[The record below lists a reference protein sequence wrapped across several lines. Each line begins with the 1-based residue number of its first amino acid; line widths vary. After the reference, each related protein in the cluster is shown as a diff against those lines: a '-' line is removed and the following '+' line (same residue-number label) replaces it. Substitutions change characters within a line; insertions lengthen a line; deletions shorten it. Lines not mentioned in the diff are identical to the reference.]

1 MKVPF
6 DATGKC
12 GAKAKKTLFLL
23 LSYEYKIPT
32 TSNLAS
38 RPHSIKNKMSNLYQ
52 SLGPQGRALL
62 LQNGPGIPGGTPDT
76 NLSPQELDFL
86 VNELRNPKPD
96 TTTNKVLGYLYNY
109 IPYIRHEHNLRLVIA
124 SFLNCPVCFGGDSD
138 FEDNY
143 LIVEVFKLI
152 IDKKLK
158 ISMPVIS
165 IKEFYTLILKELQ
178 NFQRYNPIMNSWK
191 ILPIITGILLSN
203 GLRDQ
208 LYTEVNFIEYKWFFA
223 NLDKEIY
230 QLFNNALPYSLS
242 QSLDNNINYL
252 SLMSLALVFKNS
264 QRHYKNSSDTVV
276 HTKNISSV
284 FMIQKLTEMIFLD
297 RNVSMLVYRKFFQ
310 LNPHNENSESIILNE
325 IMSKPVV
332 KHLNKISFLL
342 EHYFSTLDFTQLNDQ
357 AISESLI
364 IMTNFNKQLN
374 HETNDHSVFNNFNNT
389 PESGTN
395 NNPLVQNFRFI
406 MKNLLFSQIII
417 FQGVLSRFLTANSR
431 LLTNKTFFWFSQ
443 RNYYGNRVDNNK
455 NIEYQYRDISLQI
468 MTNLYYINFI
478 LLSIGQGGFDNYNFV
493 YYLTIELAL
502 TTGIRFE
509 KLTLYLMSNYQE
521 VNMYPDVLNSNYIDT
536 SKILFVLG
544 VWENYFQQ
552 LNRLSHQRSQD
563 IFNKE
568 IYNIVINLVDAKK
581 YTNNDLL
588 EASHSVLLFY
598 FANNSKVNLNDVMR
612 YIELVLEQFP
622 QRISATQLSIAIETI
637 GKKILSNP
645 ITYNDREK
653 TVFINSAEK
662 FFIFLLNKY
671 SRIEPGVPIKVKSI
685 TLVASSEESNVSFTS
700 AQPVNEIEAH
710 ATLNTLEQEGK
721 LANDIIDENK
731 AKAPSK
737 KVIKKYLPDLVGK
750 ANSDNHPFE
759 FFDNRLTPET
769 AREATIVSLINLV
782 PYFPLSVFILWL
794 NQVWDL
800 IVRSDSKEQQFLF
813 NMLWKVISESLDINR
828 GDLAI
833 RWWYEEKQFT
843 DKHQKFAGKF

>member
-1 MKVPF
+1 
-6 DATGKC
+6 
-12 GAKAKKTLFLL
+12 
-23 LSYEYKIPT
+23 
-32 TSNLAS
+32 
-38 RPHSIKNKMSNLYQ
+38 MSNLYQ

-62 LQNGPGIPGGTPDT
+62 SQNGPGIPSTLLGTPNT

-86 VNELRNPKPD
+86 INELRNPKPD
-96 TTTNKVLGYLYNY
+96 TTINKVLGYLYNY

-124 SFLNCPVCFGGDSD
+124 SFLNCPVCFGGSGTSISSS
-138 FEDNY
+138 FEFEKNY
-143 LIVEVFKLI
+143 LIIEVVKLI

-165 IKEFYTLILKELQ
+165 IKQFYTIILKELQ
-178 NFQRYNPIMNSWK
+178 NFQHYNPIMNSWK

-203 GLRDQ
+203 ELRDQ
-208 LYTEVNFIEYKWFFA
+208 LYTEVNFVEYKWFFA

-264 QRHYKNSSDTVV
+264 ERHHKDSSDTVV
-276 HTKNISSV
+276 YTKNISNI

-297 RNVSMLVYRKFFQ
+297 RKVSMLVYQKFFQ
-310 LNPHNENSESIILNE
+310 LNPHNENIESVILND
-325 IMSKPVV
+325 IMNKPVV
-332 KHLNKISFLL
+332 KHLNKLSFLL
-342 EHYFSTLDFTQLNDQ
+342 EHYFSALDFTQLEDQ
-357 AISESLI
+357 VVGQSLI
-364 IMTNFNKQLN
+364 IITNFNKHLN
-374 HETNDHSVFNNFNNT
+374 HETKNYTLFNNFNNT
-389 PESGTN
+389 PDARTG
-395 NNPLVQNFRFI
+395 NNPLTQNFWFT

-417 FQGVLSRFLTANSR
+417 FQGILSRFLTANSR
-431 LLTNKTFFWFSQ
+431 LLTNKTFFWFSSKK
-443 RNYYGNRVDNNK
+443 YYGNRIDTTNNSN
-455 NIEYQYRDISLQI
+455 NIEYQYKDISLQI

-502 TTGIRFE
+502 TTGVRFE
-509 KLTLYLMSNYQE
+509 KLTLCLMNNYQE
-521 VNMYPDVLNSNYIDT
+521 INMYPDVLNSNYIDT

-552 LNRLSHQRSQD
+552 MNRLTQHRQQE

-581 YTNNDLL
+581 YANNDLL

-598 FANNSKVNLNDVMR
+598 FANNSKVNLDDVMR
-612 YIELVLEQFP
+612 YVELVLEQFP

-645 ITYNDREK
+645 ISYNNYNSRGN
-653 TVFINSAEK
+653 TIFINSAEK

-671 SRIEPGVPIKVKSI
+671 SRIEPGVPIKPKSI
-685 TLVASSEESNVSFTS
+685 TSVSSSGSGEANVSFTS

-721 LANDIIDENK
+721 LANDVIDENK

-737 KVIKKYLPDLVGK
+737 KIIKKYLPDLVGK
-750 ANSDNHPFE
+750 TKTNSDNHPFE
-759 FFDNRLTPET
+759 FFDTRLTPET

-782 PYFPLSVFILWL
+782 PYFPLSVFIPWL

-843 DKHQKFAGKF
+843 AKQQKFVGKF

>member
-1 MKVPF
+1 
-6 DATGKC
+6 
-12 GAKAKKTLFLL
+12 
-23 LSYEYKIPT
+23 
-32 TSNLAS
+32 
-38 RPHSIKNKMSNLYQ
+38 MSNLYQ

-62 LQNGPGIPGGTPDT
+62 SQNGPGIPSTLLGTPNT

-86 VNELRNPKPD
+86 INELRNPKPD
-96 TTTNKVLGYLYNY
+96 TTINKVLGYLYNY

-124 SFLNCPVCFGGDSD
+124 SFLNCPVCFGGSGTSINSS
-138 FEDNY
+138 FEFEKNY
-143 LIVEVFKLI
+143 LIIEVVKLI

-165 IKEFYTLILKELQ
+165 IKQFYTIILKELQ
-178 NFQRYNPIMNSWK
+178 NFQHYNPIMNSWK

-203 GLRDQ
+203 ELRDQ
-208 LYTEVNFIEYKWFFA
+208 LYTEVNFVEYKWFFG

-264 QRHYKNSSDTVV
+264 ERHHKDSSDTVV
-276 HTKNISSV
+276 HTKNISNI

-297 RNVSMLVYRKFFQ
+297 RKVSMLVYQKFFQ
-310 LNPHNENSESIILNE
+310 LNPHNENIESVILND
-325 IMSKPVV
+325 IMNKPVV
-332 KHLNKISFLL
+332 KHLNKLSFLL
-342 EHYFSTLDFTQLNDQ
+342 EHYFSALDFTQLEDQ
-357 AISESLI
+357 VVGQSLI
-364 IMTNFNKQLN
+364 IITNFNKHLN
-374 HETNDHSVFNNFNNT
+374 HETKNYTLFNNFNNT
-389 PESGTN
+389 PDARTG
-395 NNPLVQNFRFI
+395 NNPLTQNFWFT

-417 FQGVLSRFLTANSR
+417 FQGILSRFLTANSR
-431 LLTNKTFFWFSQ
+431 LLTNKTFFWFSPKK
-443 RNYYGNRVDNNK
+443 YSGNRIDTTNNNN
-455 NIEYQYRDISLQI
+455 NIEYQYKDISLQI

-502 TTGIRFE
+502 TTGVRFE
-509 KLTLYLMSNYQE
+509 KLTLCLMNNYQE
-521 VNMYPDVLNSNYIDT
+521 INMYPDVLNSNYIDT

-552 LNRLSHQRSQD
+552 MNRLTQHRQQE

-581 YTNNDLL
+581 YANNDLL

-598 FANNSKVNLNDVMR
+598 FANNSKVNLDDVMR
-612 YIELVLEQFP
+612 YVELVLEQFP

-645 ITYNDREK
+645 ISYNNYNSRGN
-653 TVFINSAEK
+653 TIFINSAEK

-671 SRIEPGVPIKVKSI
+671 SRIEPGVPIKPKSI
-685 TLVASSEESNVSFTS
+685 TSVLSSGSGEANVSFTS

-721 LANDIIDENK
+721 LANDVIDENK

-737 KVIKKYLPDLVGK
+737 KIIKKYLPDLVGK
-750 ANSDNHPFE
+750 TKTNSDNHPFE
-759 FFDNRLTPET
+759 FFDTRLTPET

-782 PYFPLSVFILWL
+782 PYFPLSVFIPWL

-843 DKHQKFAGKF
+843 AKQQKFVGKF

>member
-1 MKVPF
+1 
-6 DATGKC
+6 
-12 GAKAKKTLFLL
+12 
-23 LSYEYKIPT
+23 
-32 TSNLAS
+32 
-38 RPHSIKNKMSNLYQ
+38 MSNLYQ

-62 LQNGPGIPGGTPDT
+62 SQNGPGIPSTLLGTPNT

-86 VNELRNPKPD
+86 INELRNPKPD
-96 TTTNKVLGYLYNY
+96 TTINKVLGYLYNY

-124 SFLNCPVCFGGDSD
+124 SFLNCPVCFGGSGTSISSS
-138 FEDNY
+138 FEFEKNY
-143 LIVEVFKLI
+143 LIIEVVKLI

-165 IKEFYTLILKELQ
+165 IKQFYTIILKELQ
-178 NFQRYNPIMNSWK
+178 NFQHYNPIMNSWK

-203 GLRDQ
+203 ELRDQ

-230 QLFNNALPYSLS
+230 QLFNNALPHSLS

-264 QRHYKNSSDTVV
+264 ERHHKDSSDTVV
-276 HTKNISSV
+276 HTKNISNI

-297 RNVSMLVYRKFFQ
+297 RKVSMLVYQKFFQ
-310 LNPHNENSESIILNE
+310 LNPHNENIESVILND
-325 IMSKPVV
+325 IMNKPVV
-332 KHLNKISFLL
+332 KHLNKLSFLL
-342 EHYFSTLDFTQLNDQ
+342 EHYFSALDFTQLEDQ
-357 AISESLI
+357 VVGRSLI
-364 IMTNFNKQLN
+364 IITNFNKHLN
-374 HETNDHSVFNNFNNT
+374 HETKNYTLFNNFNNT
-389 PESGTN
+389 PDARTG
-395 NNPLVQNFRFI
+395 NNPLTQNFWFT

-417 FQGVLSRFLTANSR
+417 FQGILSRFLTANSR
-431 LLTNKTFFWFSQ
+431 LLTNKTFFWFSPKK
-443 RNYYGNRVDNNK
+443 YYGNRIDTTNNSN
-455 NIEYQYRDISLQI
+455 NIEYQYKDISLQI

-502 TTGIRFE
+502 TTGVRFE
-509 KLTLYLMSNYQE
+509 KLTLCLMNNYQE
-521 VNMYPDVLNSNYIDT
+521 INMYPDVLNSNYIDT

-552 LNRLSHQRSQD
+552 MNRLTQD
-563 IFNKE
+563 RQQEIFNKE

-581 YTNNDLL
+581 YANNDLL

-598 FANNSKVNLNDVMR
+598 FANNSKVNLDDVMR
-612 YIELVLEQFP
+612 YVELVLEQFP

-645 ITYNDREK
+645 ISYNNYNSRGNNI
-653 TVFINSAEK
+653 FINSAEK

-671 SRIEPGVPIKVKSI
+671 SRIEPGVPIKPKSI
-685 TLVASSEESNVSFTS
+685 TSVSSSGSGEANVSFTS

-721 LANDIIDENK
+721 LANDVIDENK

-737 KVIKKYLPDLVGK
+737 KIIKKYLPDLVGK
-750 ANSDNHPFE
+750 TKTNSDNHPFE

-782 PYFPLSVFILWL
+782 PYFPLSVFISWL

-843 DKHQKFAGKF
+843 AKQQKFVGKF

>member
-1 MKVPF
+1 MYTPA
-6 DATGKC
+6 DR
-12 GAKAKKTLFLL
+12 
-23 LSYEYKIPT
+23 II
-32 TSNLAS
+32 
-38 RPHSIKNKMSNLYQ
+38 SIVMSNLYQ

-62 LQNGPGIPGGTPDT
+62 SQNGPGIPSTLLGTPNT

-86 VNELRNPKPD
+86 INELRNPKPD
-96 TTTNKVLGYLYNY
+96 TTINKVLGYLYNY

-124 SFLNCPVCFGGDSD
+124 SFLNCPVCFGGSGTSINSS
-138 FEDNY
+138 FEFEKNY
-143 LIVEVFKLI
+143 LIIEVVKLI

-165 IKEFYTLILKELQ
+165 IKQFYTIILKELQ
-178 NFQRYNPIMNSWK
+178 NFQHYNPIMNSWK

-203 GLRDQ
+203 ELRDQ
-208 LYTEVNFIEYKWFFA
+208 LYTEVNFVEYKWFFA

-264 QRHYKNSSDTVV
+264 ERHHKDSSDTVV
-276 HTKNISSV
+276 HTKNISNI

-297 RNVSMLVYRKFFQ
+297 RKVSMLVYQKFFQ
-310 LNPHNENSESIILNE
+310 LNPHNENIESVILND
-325 IMSKPVV
+325 IMNKPVV
-332 KHLNKISFLL
+332 KHLNKLSFLL
-342 EHYFSTLDFTQLNDQ
+342 EHYFSALDFTQLEDQ
-357 AISESLI
+357 VVGQSLI
-364 IMTNFNKQLN
+364 IITNFNKHLN
-374 HETNDHSVFNNFNNT
+374 HETKNYTLFNNFNNT
-389 PESGTN
+389 PDARTG
-395 NNPLVQNFRFI
+395 NNPLTQNFWFT

-417 FQGVLSRFLTANSR
+417 FQGILSRFLTANSR
-431 LLTNKTFFWFSQ
+431 LLTNKTFFWFSPKK
-443 RNYYGNRVDNNK
+443 YYGNRIDTTNNSN
-455 NIEYQYRDISLQI
+455 NIEYQYKDISLQI

-502 TTGIRFE
+502 TTGVRFE
-509 KLTLYLMSNYQE
+509 KLTLCLMNNYQE
-521 VNMYPDVLNSNYIDT
+521 INMYPDVLNSNYIDT

-552 LNRLSHQRSQD
+552 MNRLTQHRQQE

-581 YTNNDLL
+581 YANNDLL

-598 FANNSKVNLNDVMR
+598 FANNSKVNLDDVMR
-612 YIELVLEQFP
+612 YVELVLEQFP

-645 ITYNDREK
+645 ISYNNYNSRGN
-653 TVFINSAEK
+653 TIFINSAEK

-671 SRIEPGVPIKVKSI
+671 SRIEPGVPIKPKSI
-685 TLVASSEESNVSFTS
+685 TSVSSSGSGEANVSFTS

-721 LANDIIDENK
+721 LANDVIDENK

-737 KVIKKYLPDLVGK
+737 KIIKKYLPDLVGK
-750 ANSDNHPFE
+750 TKTNSDNHPFE
-759 FFDNRLTPET
+759 FFDTRLTPET

-782 PYFPLSVFILWL
+782 PYFPLSVFIPWL

-843 DKHQKFAGKF
+843 AKQQKFVGKF

>member
-1 MKVPF
+1 
-6 DATGKC
+6 
-12 GAKAKKTLFLL
+12 
-23 LSYEYKIPT
+23 
-32 TSNLAS
+32 
-38 RPHSIKNKMSNLYQ
+38 MSNLYQ

-62 LQNGPGIPGGTPDT
+62 SQNGPGIPSTLLGTPNT

-86 VNELRNPKPD
+86 INELRNPKPD
-96 TTTNKVLGYLYNY
+96 TTINKVLGYLYNY

-124 SFLNCPVCFGGDSD
+124 SFLNCPVCFGGSGTSISSS
-138 FEDNY
+138 FEFEKNY
-143 LIVEVFKLI
+143 LIIEVVKLI

-165 IKEFYTLILKELQ
+165 IKQFYTIILKELQ
-178 NFQRYNPIMNSWK
+178 NFQHYNPIMNSWK

-203 GLRDQ
+203 ELRDQ
-208 LYTEVNFIEYKWFFA
+208 LYTEVNFVEYKWFFA

-264 QRHYKNSSDTVV
+264 ERHHKDSSDTVV
-276 HTKNISSV
+276 HTKNISNI

-297 RNVSMLVYRKFFQ
+297 RKVSMLVYQKFFQ
-310 LNPHNENSESIILNE
+310 LNPHNENIESVILND
-325 IMSKPVV
+325 IMNKPVV
-332 KHLNKISFLL
+332 KHLNKLSFLL
-342 EHYFSTLDFTQLNDQ
+342 EHYFSALDFTQLEDQ
-357 AISESLI
+357 VVGQSLI
-364 IMTNFNKQLN
+364 IITNFNKHLN
-374 HETNDHSVFNNFNNT
+374 HETKNYTLFNNFNNT
-389 PESGTN
+389 PDARTG
-395 NNPLVQNFRFI
+395 NNPLTQNFWFT

-417 FQGVLSRFLTANSR
+417 FQGILSRFLTANSR
-431 LLTNKTFFWFSQ
+431 LLTNKTFFWFSPKK
-443 RNYYGNRVDNNK
+443 YSGNRIDTTNNNN
-455 NIEYQYRDISLQI
+455 NIEYQYKDISLQI
-468 MTNLYYINFI
+468 MTNFYYINFI

-502 TTGIRFE
+502 TTGVRFE
-509 KLTLYLMSNYQE
+509 KLTLCLMNNYQE
-521 VNMYPDVLNSNYIDT
+521 INMYPDVLNSNYIDT

-552 LNRLSHQRSQD
+552 MNRLTQHRQQE

-581 YTNNDLL
+581 YANNDLL

-598 FANNSKVNLNDVMR
+598 FANNSKVNLDDVMR
-612 YIELVLEQFP
+612 YVELVLEQFP

-645 ITYNDREK
+645 ISYNNYNSRGN
-653 TVFINSAEK
+653 TIFINSAEK

-671 SRIEPGVPIKVKSI
+671 SRIEPGVPIKPKSI
-685 TLVASSEESNVSFTS
+685 TSVLSSGSGEANVSFTS

-721 LANDIIDENK
+721 LANDVIDENK

-737 KVIKKYLPDLVGK
+737 KIIKKYLPDLVGK
-750 ANSDNHPFE
+750 TKTNSDNHPFE
-759 FFDNRLTPET
+759 FFDTRLTPET

-782 PYFPLSVFILWL
+782 PYFPLSVFIPWL

-843 DKHQKFAGKF
+843 AKQQKFVGKF

>member
-1 MKVPF
+1 MYTPA
-6 DATGKC
+6 DR
-12 GAKAKKTLFLL
+12 
-23 LSYEYKIPT
+23 II
-32 TSNLAS
+32 
-38 RPHSIKNKMSNLYQ
+38 SIVMSNLYQ

-62 LQNGPGIPGGTPDT
+62 SQNGPGIPSTLLGTPNT

-86 VNELRNPKPD
+86 INELRNPKPD
-96 TTTNKVLGYLYNY
+96 TTINKVLGYLYNY

-124 SFLNCPVCFGGDSD
+124 SFLNCPVCFGGSGTSISSS
-138 FEDNY
+138 FEFEKNY
-143 LIVEVFKLI
+143 LIIEVFKLI

-165 IKEFYTLILKELQ
+165 IKQFYTIILKELQ
-178 NFQRYNPIMNSWK
+178 NFQHYNPIMNSWK

-203 GLRDQ
+203 ELRDQ
-208 LYTEVNFIEYKWFFA
+208 LYTEVNFVEYKWFFA

-264 QRHYKNSSDTVV
+264 ERHHKDSSDTVV
-276 HTKNISSV
+276 HTKNISNI

-297 RNVSMLVYRKFFQ
+297 RKVSMLVYQKFFQ
-310 LNPHNENSESIILNE
+310 LNPHNENIESVILND
-325 IMSKPVV
+325 IMNKPVV
-332 KHLNKISFLL
+332 KHLNKLSFLL
-342 EHYFSTLDFTQLNDQ
+342 EHYFSALDFTQLEDQ
-357 AISESLI
+357 VVGQSLI
-364 IMTNFNKQLN
+364 IITNFNKHLN
-374 HETNDHSVFNNFNNT
+374 HETKNYTLFNNFNNT
-389 PESGTN
+389 PDARTG
-395 NNPLVQNFRFI
+395 NNPLTQNFWFT

-417 FQGVLSRFLTANSR
+417 FQGILSRFLTANSR
-431 LLTNKTFFWFSQ
+431 LLTNKTFFWFSPKK
-443 RNYYGNRVDNNK
+443 YSGNRIDTTNNNN
-455 NIEYQYRDISLQI
+455 NIEYQYKDISLQI

-502 TTGIRFE
+502 TTGVRFE
-509 KLTLYLMSNYQE
+509 KLTLCLMNNYQE
-521 VNMYPDVLNSNYIDT
+521 INMYPDVLNSNYIDT

-552 LNRLSHQRSQD
+552 MNRLTQHRQQE

-581 YTNNDLL
+581 YANNDLL

-598 FANNSKVNLNDVMR
+598 FANNSKVNLDDVMR
-612 YIELVLEQFP
+612 YVELVLEQFP

-645 ITYNDREK
+645 ISYNNYNSRGN
-653 TVFINSAEK
+653 TIFINSAEK

-671 SRIEPGVPIKVKSI
+671 SRIEPGVPIKPKSI
-685 TLVASSEESNVSFTS
+685 TSVLSSGSGEANVSFTS

-721 LANDIIDENK
+721 LANDVIDENK

-737 KVIKKYLPDLVGK
+737 KIIKKYLPDLVGK
-750 ANSDNHPFE
+750 TKTNSDNHPFE

-782 PYFPLSVFILWL
+782 PYFPLSVFIPWL

-843 DKHQKFAGKF
+843 AKQQKFVGKF

>member
-1 MKVPF
+1 
-6 DATGKC
+6 
-12 GAKAKKTLFLL
+12 
-23 LSYEYKIPT
+23 
-32 TSNLAS
+32 
-38 RPHSIKNKMSNLYQ
+38 MSNLYQ

-62 LQNGPGIPGGTPDT
+62 SQNGPGIPSTLLGTPNT

-86 VNELRNPKPD
+86 INELRNPKPD
-96 TTTNKVLGYLYNY
+96 TTINKVLGYLYNY

-124 SFLNCPVCFGGDSD
+124 SFLNCPVCFGGSGTSISSS
-138 FEDNY
+138 FEFEKNY
-143 LIVEVFKLI
+143 LIIEVVKLI

-165 IKEFYTLILKELQ
+165 IKQFYTIILKELQ
-178 NFQRYNPIMNSWK
+178 NFQHYNPIMNSWK

-203 GLRDQ
+203 ELRDQ

-242 QSLDNNINYL
+242 QSLDNKINYL

-264 QRHYKNSSDTVV
+264 ERHHKDSSDTVV
-276 HTKNISSV
+276 HTKNISNI

-297 RNVSMLVYRKFFQ
+297 RKVSMLVYQKFFQ
-310 LNPHNENSESIILNE
+310 LNPHNENIESVILND
-325 IMSKPVV
+325 IMNKPVV
-332 KHLNKISFLL
+332 KHLNKLSFLL
-342 EHYFSTLDFTQLNDQ
+342 EHYFSALDFTQLEDQ
-357 AISESLI
+357 VVGQSLI
-364 IMTNFNKQLN
+364 IITNFNKHLN
-374 HETNDHSVFNNFNNT
+374 HETKNYTLFNNFNNT
-389 PESGTN
+389 PDARTG
-395 NNPLVQNFRFI
+395 NNPLTQNFWFT

-417 FQGVLSRFLTANSR
+417 FQGILSRFLTANSR
-431 LLTNKTFFWFSQ
+431 LLTNKTFFWFSPKK
-443 RNYYGNRVDNNK
+443 YYGNRIDTTNNSN
-455 NIEYQYRDISLQI
+455 NIEYQYKDISLQI

-502 TTGIRFE
+502 TTGVRFE
-509 KLTLYLMSNYQE
+509 KLTLCLMNNYQE
-521 VNMYPDVLNSNYIDT
+521 INMYPDVLNSNYIDT

-552 LNRLSHQRSQD
+552 MNRLTQD
-563 IFNKE
+563 RQQEIFNKE

-581 YTNNDLL
+581 YANNDLL

-598 FANNSKVNLNDVMR
+598 FANNSKVNLDDVMR
-612 YIELVLEQFP
+612 YVELVLEQFP

-645 ITYNDREK
+645 ISYNNYNSRGNNI
-653 TVFINSAEK
+653 FINSAEK

-671 SRIEPGVPIKVKSI
+671 SRIEPGVPIKPKSI
-685 TLVASSEESNVSFTS
+685 TSVSSSGSGEANVSFTS

-721 LANDIIDENK
+721 LANDVIDENK

-737 KVIKKYLPDLVGK
+737 KIIKKYLPDLVGK
-750 ANSDNHPFE
+750 TKTNSDNHPFE

-782 PYFPLSVFILWL
+782 PYFPLSVFISWL

-843 DKHQKFAGKF
+843 AKQQKFVGKF

>member
-1 MKVPF
+1 MYTPA
-6 DATGKC
+6 DR
-12 GAKAKKTLFLL
+12 
-23 LSYEYKIPT
+23 II
-32 TSNLAS
+32 
-38 RPHSIKNKMSNLYQ
+38 SIVMSNLYQ

-62 LQNGPGIPGGTPDT
+62 SQNGPGIPSTLLGTPNT

-86 VNELRNPKPD
+86 INELRNPKPD
-96 TTTNKVLGYLYNY
+96 TTINKVLGYLYNY

-124 SFLNCPVCFGGDSD
+124 SFLNCPVCFGGSGTSINSS
-138 FEDNY
+138 FEFEKNY
-143 LIVEVFKLI
+143 LIIEVVKLI

-165 IKEFYTLILKELQ
+165 IKQFYTIILKELQ
-178 NFQRYNPIMNSWK
+178 NFQHYNPIMNSWK

-203 GLRDQ
+203 ELRDQ
-208 LYTEVNFIEYKWFFA
+208 LYTEVNFVEYKWFFA

-264 QRHYKNSSDTVV
+264 ERHHKDSSDTVV
-276 HTKNISSV
+276 YTKNISNI

-297 RNVSMLVYRKFFQ
+297 RKVSMLVYQKFFQ
-310 LNPHNENSESIILNE
+310 LNPHNENIESVILND
-325 IMSKPVV
+325 IMNKPVV
-332 KHLNKISFLL
+332 KHLNKLSFLL
-342 EHYFSTLDFTQLNDQ
+342 EHYFSALDFTQLEDQ
-357 AISESLI
+357 VVGQSLI
-364 IMTNFNKQLN
+364 IITNFNKHLN
-374 HETNDHSVFNNFNNT
+374 HETKNYTLFNNFNNT
-389 PESGTN
+389 PDARTG
-395 NNPLVQNFRFI
+395 NNPLTQNFWFT

-417 FQGVLSRFLTANSR
+417 FQGILSRFLTANSR
-431 LLTNKTFFWFSQ
+431 LLTNKTFFWFSSKK
-443 RNYYGNRVDNNK
+443 YYGNRIDTTNNNN
-455 NIEYQYRDISLQI
+455 NIECQYKDISLQI

-502 TTGIRFE
+502 TTGVRFE
-509 KLTLYLMSNYQE
+509 KLTLCLMNNYQE
-521 VNMYPDVLNSNYIDT
+521 INMYPDVLNSNYIDT

-552 LNRLSHQRSQD
+552 MNRLTQHRQQE

-581 YTNNDLL
+581 YANNDLL

-598 FANNSKVNLNDVMR
+598 FANNSKVNLDDVMR
-612 YIELVLEQFP
+612 YVELVLEQFP

-645 ITYNDREK
+645 ISYNNYNSRGN
-653 TVFINSAEK
+653 TIFINSAEK

-671 SRIEPGVPIKVKSI
+671 SRIEPGVPIKPKSI
-685 TLVASSEESNVSFTS
+685 TSVSSSGSGEANVSFTS

-721 LANDIIDENK
+721 LANDVIDENK

-737 KVIKKYLPDLVGK
+737 KIIKKYLPDLVGK
-750 ANSDNHPFE
+750 TKTNSDNHPFE
-759 FFDNRLTPET
+759 FFDTRLTPET

-782 PYFPLSVFILWL
+782 PYFPLSVFIPWL

-843 DKHQKFAGKF
+843 AKQQKFVGKF

>member
-1 MKVPF
+1 
-6 DATGKC
+6 
-12 GAKAKKTLFLL
+12 
-23 LSYEYKIPT
+23 
-32 TSNLAS
+32 
-38 RPHSIKNKMSNLYQ
+38 MSNLYQ

-62 LQNGPGIPGGTPDT
+62 SQNGPGIPSTLLGTPNT

-86 VNELRNPKPD
+86 INELRNPKPD
-96 TTTNKVLGYLYNY
+96 TTINKVLGYLYNY

-124 SFLNCPVCFGGDSD
+124 SFLNCPVCFGGSGTSINSS
-138 FEDNY
+138 FEFEKNY
-143 LIVEVFKLI
+143 LIIEVVKLI

-165 IKEFYTLILKELQ
+165 IKQFYTIILKELQ
-178 NFQRYNPIMNSWK
+178 NFQHYNPIMNSWK

-203 GLRDQ
+203 ELRDQ
-208 LYTEVNFIEYKWFFA
+208 LYTEVNFVEYKWFFA

-264 QRHYKNSSDTVV
+264 ERHHKDSSDTVV
-276 HTKNISSV
+276 HTKNISNI

-297 RNVSMLVYRKFFQ
+297 RKVSMLVYQKFFQ
-310 LNPHNENSESIILNE
+310 LNPHNENIESVILND
-325 IMSKPVV
+325 IMNKPVV
-332 KHLNKISFLL
+332 KHLNKLSFLL
-342 EHYFSTLDFTQLNDQ
+342 EHYFSALDFTQLEDQ
-357 AISESLI
+357 VVGQSLI
-364 IMTNFNKQLN
+364 IITNFNKHLN
-374 HETNDHSVFNNFNNT
+374 HETKNYTLFNNFNNT
-389 PESGTN
+389 PDARTG
-395 NNPLVQNFRFI
+395 NNPLTQNFWFT

-417 FQGVLSRFLTANSR
+417 FQGILSRFLTANSR
-431 LLTNKTFFWFSQ
+431 LLTNKTFFWFSSKK
-443 RNYYGNRVDNNK
+443 YYGNRIDTTNNNN
-455 NIEYQYRDISLQI
+455 NIECQYKDISLQI

-502 TTGIRFE
+502 TTGVRFE
-509 KLTLYLMSNYQE
+509 KLTLCLMNNYQE
-521 VNMYPDVLNSNYIDT
+521 INMYPDVLNSNYIDT

-552 LNRLSHQRSQD
+552 MNRLTQHRQQE

-581 YTNNDLL
+581 YANNDLL

-598 FANNSKVNLNDVMR
+598 FANNSKVNLDDVMR
-612 YIELVLEQFP
+612 YVELVLEQFP

-645 ITYNDREK
+645 ISYNNYNSRGN
-653 TVFINSAEK
+653 TIFINSAEK

-671 SRIEPGVPIKVKSI
+671 SRIEPGVPIKPKSI
-685 TLVASSEESNVSFTS
+685 TSVLSSGSGEANVSFTS

-721 LANDIIDENK
+721 LANDVIDENK

-737 KVIKKYLPDLVGK
+737 KIIKKYLPDLVGK
-750 ANSDNHPFE
+750 TKTNSDNHPFE
-759 FFDNRLTPET
+759 FFDTRLTPET

-782 PYFPLSVFILWL
+782 PYFPLSVFIPWL

-843 DKHQKFAGKF
+843 AKQQKFVGKF

>member
-1 MKVPF
+1 
-6 DATGKC
+6 
-12 GAKAKKTLFLL
+12 
-23 LSYEYKIPT
+23 
-32 TSNLAS
+32 
-38 RPHSIKNKMSNLYQ
+38 MSNLYQ

-62 LQNGPGIPGGTPDT
+62 SQNGPGIPSTLLGTPNT

-86 VNELRNPKPD
+86 INELRNPKPD
-96 TTTNKVLGYLYNY
+96 TTINKVLGYLYNY

-124 SFLNCPVCFGGDSD
+124 SFLNCPVCFGGSGTSISSS
-138 FEDNY
+138 FEFEKNY
-143 LIVEVFKLI
+143 LIIEVVKLI

-165 IKEFYTLILKELQ
+165 IKQFYTIILKELQ
-178 NFQRYNPIMNSWK
+178 NFQHYNPIMNSWK

-203 GLRDQ
+203 ELRDQ
-208 LYTEVNFIEYKWFFA
+208 LYTEVNFVEYKWFFA

-264 QRHYKNSSDTVV
+264 ERHHKDSSDTVV
-276 HTKNISSV
+276 HTKNISNI

-297 RNVSMLVYRKFFQ
+297 RKVSMLVYQKFFQ
-310 LNPHNENSESIILNE
+310 LNPHNENIESVILND
-325 IMSKPVV
+325 IMNKPVV
-332 KHLNKISFLL
+332 KHLNKLSFLL
-342 EHYFSTLDFTQLNDQ
+342 EHYFSALDFTQLEDQ
-357 AISESLI
+357 VVGQSLI
-364 IMTNFNKQLN
+364 IITNFNKHLN
-374 HETNDHSVFNNFNNT
+374 HETKNYTLFNNFNNT
-389 PESGTN
+389 PDARTG
-395 NNPLVQNFRFI
+395 NNPLTQNFWFT

-417 FQGVLSRFLTANSR
+417 FQGILSRFLTANSR
-431 LLTNKTFFWFSQ
+431 LLTNKTFFWFSPKK
-443 RNYYGNRVDNNK
+443 YSGNRIDTTNNNN
-455 NIEYQYRDISLQI
+455 NIEYQYKDISLQI

-502 TTGIRFE
+502 TTGVRFE
-509 KLTLYLMSNYQE
+509 KLTLCLMNNYQE
-521 VNMYPDVLNSNYIDT
+521 INMYPDVLNSNYIDT

-552 LNRLSHQRSQD
+552 MNRLTQHRQQE

-598 FANNSKVNLNDVMR
+598 FANNSKVNLDDVMR
-612 YIELVLEQFP
+612 YVELVLEQFP

-645 ITYNDREK
+645 ISYNNNNSRGNNI
-653 TVFINSAEK
+653 FINSAEK

-671 SRIEPGVPIKVKSI
+671 SRIEPGVPIKPKSI
-685 TLVASSEESNVSFTS
+685 TSVLSSGSGEANVSFTS

-721 LANDIIDENK
+721 LANDVIDENK

-737 KVIKKYLPDLVGK
+737 KIIKKYLPDLVGK
-750 ANSDNHPFE
+750 TKTNSDNHPFE
-759 FFDNRLTPET
+759 FFDTRLTPET

-782 PYFPLSVFILWL
+782 PYFPLSVFIPWL

-843 DKHQKFAGKF
+843 AKQQKFVGKF

>member
-1 MKVPF
+1 
-6 DATGKC
+6 
-12 GAKAKKTLFLL
+12 
-23 LSYEYKIPT
+23 
-32 TSNLAS
+32 
-38 RPHSIKNKMSNLYQ
+38 MSNLYQ

-62 LQNGPGIPGGTPDT
+62 SQNGPGIPSTLSGTPNT
-76 NLSPQELDFL
+76 NSSPQELDFL
-86 VNELRNPKPD
+86 INELRNPKPD
-96 TTTNKVLGYLYNY
+96 TTINKVLGYLYNY

-124 SFLNCPVCFGGDSD
+124 SFLNCPVCFGGSGTSISSS
-138 FEDNY
+138 FEFEKNY
-143 LIVEVFKLI
+143 LIIEVVKLI

-165 IKEFYTLILKELQ
+165 IKQFYTIILKELQ
-178 NFQRYNPIMNSWK
+178 NFQHYNPIMNSWK

-203 GLRDQ
+203 ELRDQ
-208 LYTEVNFIEYKWFFA
+208 LYTEVNFVEYKWFFA

-264 QRHYKNSSDTVV
+264 ERHHKDSSDTVV
-276 HTKNISSV
+276 HTKNISNI

-297 RNVSMLVYRKFFQ
+297 RKVSMLVYQKFFQ
-310 LNPHNENSESIILNE
+310 LNPHNENIESVISND
-325 IMSKPVV
+325 IMNKPVV
-332 KHLNKISFLL
+332 KHLNKLSFLL
-342 EHYFSTLDFTQLNDQ
+342 EHYFSALDFTQLEDQ
-357 AISESLI
+357 VVGQSLI
-364 IMTNFNKQLN
+364 IITNFNKHLN
-374 HETNDHSVFNNFNNT
+374 HETKNYTLFNNFNNT
-389 PESGTN
+389 PDARTG
-395 NNPLVQNFRFI
+395 NNPLTQNFWFT

-417 FQGVLSRFLTANSR
+417 FQGILSRFLTANSR
-431 LLTNKTFFWFSQ
+431 LLTNKTFFWFSPKK
-443 RNYYGNRVDNNK
+443 YSGNRIDTTNNNN
-455 NIEYQYRDISLQI
+455 NIEYQYKDISLQI

-502 TTGIRFE
+502 TTGVRFE
-509 KLTLYLMSNYQE
+509 KLTLCLMNNYQE
-521 VNMYPDVLNSNYIDT
+521 INMYPDVLNSNYIDT

-552 LNRLSHQRSQD
+552 MNRLTQHRQQE

-581 YTNNDLL
+581 YANNDLL

-598 FANNSKVNLNDVMR
+598 FANNSKVNLDDVMR
-612 YIELVLEQFP
+612 YVELVLEQFP

-645 ITYNDREK
+645 ISYNNYNSRGN
-653 TVFINSAEK
+653 TIFINSAEK

-671 SRIEPGVPIKVKSI
+671 SRIEPVFQLNPNQLRQYYPQVQGRRI
-685 TLVASSEESNVSFTS
+685 TR
-700 AQPVNEIEAH
+700 
-710 ATLNTLEQEGK
+710 GK
-721 LANDIIDENK
+721 LANDVIDENK

-737 KVIKKYLPDLVGK
+737 KIIKKYLPDLVGK
-750 ANSDNHPFE
+750 TKTNSDNHPFE
-759 FFDNRLTPET
+759 FFDTRLTPET

-782 PYFPLSVFILWL
+782 PYFPLSVFIPWL

-843 DKHQKFAGKF
+843 AKQQKFVGKF

>member
-1 MKVPF
+1 MYTPA
-6 DATGKC
+6 DR
-12 GAKAKKTLFLL
+12 
-23 LSYEYKIPT
+23 II
-32 TSNLAS
+32 
-38 RPHSIKNKMSNLYQ
+38 SIVMSNLYQ

-62 LQNGPGIPGGTPDT
+62 SQNGPGIPSTLLGTPNT

-86 VNELRNPKPD
+86 INELRNPKPD
-96 TTTNKVLGYLYNY
+96 TTINKVLGYLYNY

-124 SFLNCPVCFGGDSD
+124 SFLNCPVCFGGSGTSISSS
-138 FEDNY
+138 FEFEKNY
-143 LIVEVFKLI
+143 LIIEVVKLI

-165 IKEFYTLILKELQ
+165 IKQFYTIILKELQ
-178 NFQRYNPIMNSWK
+178 NFQHYNPIMNSWK

-203 GLRDQ
+203 ELRDQ
-208 LYTEVNFIEYKWFFA
+208 LYTEVNFVEYKWFFA

-264 QRHYKNSSDTVV
+264 ERHHKDSSDTVV
-276 HTKNISSV
+276 YTKNISNI

-297 RNVSMLVYRKFFQ
+297 RKVSMLVYQKFFQ
-310 LNPHNENSESIILNE
+310 LNPHNENIESVILND
-325 IMSKPVV
+325 IMNKPVV
-332 KHLNKISFLL
+332 KHLNKLSFLL
-342 EHYFSTLDFTQLNDQ
+342 EHYFSALDFTQLEDQ
-357 AISESLI
+357 VVGQSLI
-364 IMTNFNKQLN
+364 IITNFNKHLN
-374 HETNDHSVFNNFNNT
+374 HETKNYTLFNNFNNT
-389 PESGTN
+389 PDARTG
-395 NNPLVQNFRFI
+395 NNPLTQNFWFT

-417 FQGVLSRFLTANSR
+417 FQGILSRFLTANSR
-431 LLTNKTFFWFSQ
+431 LLTNKTFFWFSSKK
-443 RNYYGNRVDNNK
+443 YYGNRIDTTNNSN
-455 NIEYQYRDISLQI
+455 NIEYQYKDISLQI

-502 TTGIRFE
+502 TTGVRFE
-509 KLTLYLMSNYQE
+509 KLTLCLMNNYQE
-521 VNMYPDVLNSNYIDT
+521 INMYPDVLNSNYIDT

-552 LNRLSHQRSQD
+552 MNRLTQHRQQE

-581 YTNNDLL
+581 YANNDLL

-598 FANNSKVNLNDVMR
+598 FANNSKVNLDDVMR
-612 YIELVLEQFP
+612 YVELVLEQFP

-645 ITYNDREK
+645 ISYNNYNSRGN
-653 TVFINSAEK
+653 TIFINSAEK

-671 SRIEPGVPIKVKSI
+671 SRIEPGVPIKPKSI
-685 TLVASSEESNVSFTS
+685 TSVLSSGSGEANVSFTS

-721 LANDIIDENK
+721 LANDVIDENK

-737 KVIKKYLPDLVGK
+737 KIIKKYLPDLVGK
-750 ANSDNHPFE
+750 TKTNSDNHPFE
-759 FFDNRLTPET
+759 FFDTRLTPET

-782 PYFPLSVFILWL
+782 PYFPLSVFIPWL

-843 DKHQKFAGKF
+843 AKQQKFVGKF

>member
-1 MKVPF
+1 
-6 DATGKC
+6 
-12 GAKAKKTLFLL
+12 
-23 LSYEYKIPT
+23 
-32 TSNLAS
+32 
-38 RPHSIKNKMSNLYQ
+38 MSNLYQ

-62 LQNGPGIPGGTPDT
+62 SQNGPGIPSTLLGTPNT

-86 VNELRNPKPD
+86 INELRNPKPD
-96 TTTNKVLGYLYNY
+96 TTINKVLGYLYNY

-124 SFLNCPVCFGGDSD
+124 SFLNCPVCFGGSGTSINSS
-138 FEDNY
+138 FEFEKNY
-143 LIVEVFKLI
+143 LIIEVVKLI

-165 IKEFYTLILKELQ
+165 IKQFYTIILKELQ
-178 NFQRYNPIMNSWK
+178 NFQHYNPIMNSWK

-203 GLRDQ
+203 ELRDQ
-208 LYTEVNFIEYKWFFA
+208 LYTEVNFVEYKWFFA

-264 QRHYKNSSDTVV
+264 ERHHKDSSDTVV
-276 HTKNISSV
+276 HTKNISNI

-297 RNVSMLVYRKFFQ
+297 RKVSMLVYQKFFQ
-310 LNPHNENSESIILNE
+310 LNPHNENIESVILND
-325 IMSKPVV
+325 IMNKPVV
-332 KHLNKISFLL
+332 KHLNKLSFLL
-342 EHYFSTLDFTQLNDQ
+342 EHYFSALDFTQLEDQ
-357 AISESLI
+357 VVGQSLI
-364 IMTNFNKQLN
+364 IITNFNKHLN
-374 HETNDHSVFNNFNNT
+374 HETKNYTLFNNFNNT
-389 PESGTN
+389 PDARTG
-395 NNPLVQNFRFI
+395 NNPLTQNFWFT

-417 FQGVLSRFLTANSR
+417 FQGILSRFLTANSR
-431 LLTNKTFFWFSQ
+431 LLTNKTFFWFSSKK
-443 RNYYGNRVDNNK
+443 YYGNRIDTTNNNN
-455 NIEYQYRDISLQI
+455 NIECQYKDISLQI

-502 TTGIRFE
+502 TTGVRFE
-509 KLTLYLMSNYQE
+509 KLTLCLMNNYQE
-521 VNMYPDVLNSNYIDT
+521 INMYPDVLNSNYIDT

-552 LNRLSHQRSQD
+552 MNRLTQHRQQE

-581 YTNNDLL
+581 YANNDLL

-598 FANNSKVNLNDVMR
+598 FANNSKVNLDDVMR
-612 YIELVLEQFP
+612 YVELVLEQFP

-645 ITYNDREK
+645 ISYNNYNSRGN
-653 TVFINSAEK
+653 TIFINSAEK

-671 SRIEPGVPIKVKSI
+671 SRIEPGVPIKPKSI
-685 TLVASSEESNVSFTS
+685 TSVSSSGSGEANVSFTS

-721 LANDIIDENK
+721 LANEVIDENK

-737 KVIKKYLPDLVGK
+737 KIIKKYLPDLVGK
-750 ANSDNHPFE
+750 TKTNSDNHPFE
-759 FFDNRLTPET
+759 FFDTRLTPET

-782 PYFPLSVFILWL
+782 PYFPLSVFIPWL

-843 DKHQKFAGKF
+843 AKQQKFVGKF

>member
-1 MKVPF
+1 
-6 DATGKC
+6 
-12 GAKAKKTLFLL
+12 
-23 LSYEYKIPT
+23 
-32 TSNLAS
+32 
-38 RPHSIKNKMSNLYQ
+38 MSNLYQ

-62 LQNGPGIPGGTPDT
+62 SQNGPGIPSTLLGTPNT

-86 VNELRNPKPD
+86 INELRNPKPD
-96 TTTNKVLGYLYNY
+96 TTINKVLGYLYNY

-124 SFLNCPVCFGGDSD
+124 SFLNCPVCFGGSGTSISSS
-138 FEDNY
+138 FEFEKNY
-143 LIVEVFKLI
+143 LIIEVVKLI

-165 IKEFYTLILKELQ
+165 IKQFYTIILKELQ
-178 NFQRYNPIMNSWK
+178 NFQHYNPIMNSWK

-203 GLRDQ
+203 ELRDQ
-208 LYTEVNFIEYKWFFA
+208 LYTEVNFVEYKWFFA

-264 QRHYKNSSDTVV
+264 ERYHKDSSDTVV
-276 HTKNISSV
+276 HTKNISNI

-297 RNVSMLVYRKFFQ
+297 RKVSMLVYQKFFQ
-310 LNPHNENSESIILNE
+310 LNPHNENIESVILND
-325 IMSKPVV
+325 IMNKPVV
-332 KHLNKISFLL
+332 KHLNKLSFLL
-342 EHYFSTLDFTQLNDQ
+342 EHYFSALDFTQLEDQ
-357 AISESLI
+357 VVGQSLI
-364 IMTNFNKQLN
+364 IITNFNKHLN
-374 HETNDHSVFNNFNNT
+374 HETKNYTLFNNFNNT
-389 PESGTN
+389 PDARTG
-395 NNPLVQNFRFI
+395 NNPLTQNFWFT

-417 FQGVLSRFLTANSR
+417 FQGILSRFLTANSR
-431 LLTNKTFFWFSQ
+431 LLTNKTFFWFSPKK
-443 RNYYGNRVDNNK
+443 YYGNRIDTTNNNN
-455 NIEYQYRDISLQI
+455 NIEYQYKDISLQI

-502 TTGIRFE
+502 TTGVRFE
-509 KLTLYLMSNYQE
+509 KLTLCLMNNYQE
-521 VNMYPDVLNSNYIDT
+521 INMYPDVLNSNYIDT

-552 LNRLSHQRSQD
+552 MNRLTQHRQQE

-598 FANNSKVNLNDVMR
+598 FANNSKVNLDDVMR
-612 YIELVLEQFP
+612 YVELVLEQFP

-645 ITYNDREK
+645 ISYNNYNSRGN
-653 TVFINSAEK
+653 TIFINSAEK

-671 SRIEPGVPIKVKSI
+671 SRIEPGVPIKPKSI
-685 TLVASSEESNVSFTS
+685 TSVLSSGSGEANVSFTS

-721 LANDIIDENK
+721 LANDVIDENK

-737 KVIKKYLPDLVGK
+737 KIIKKYLPDLVGK
-750 ANSDNHPFE
+750 TKTNSDNHPFE

-782 PYFPLSVFILWL
+782 PYFPLSVFIPWL

-843 DKHQKFAGKF
+843 AKQQKFVGKF

>member
-1 MKVPF
+1 MYTPA
-6 DATGKC
+6 DR
-12 GAKAKKTLFLL
+12 
-23 LSYEYKIPT
+23 II
-32 TSNLAS
+32 
-38 RPHSIKNKMSNLYQ
+38 SIVMSNLYQ

-62 LQNGPGIPGGTPDT
+62 SQNGPGIPSTLLGTPNT

-86 VNELRNPKPD
+86 INELRNPKPD
-96 TTTNKVLGYLYNY
+96 TTINKVLGYLYNY

-124 SFLNCPVCFGGDSD
+124 SFLNCPVCFGGSGTSISSS
-138 FEDNY
+138 FEFEKNY
-143 LIVEVFKLI
+143 LIIEVVKLI

-165 IKEFYTLILKELQ
+165 IKQFYTIILKELQ
-178 NFQRYNPIMNSWK
+178 NFQHYNPIMNSWK

-203 GLRDQ
+203 ELRDQ
-208 LYTEVNFIEYKWFFA
+208 LYTEVNFVEYKWFFA

-264 QRHYKNSSDTVV
+264 ERYHKDSSDTVV
-276 HTKNISSV
+276 HTKNISNI

-297 RNVSMLVYRKFFQ
+297 RKVSMLVYQKFFQ
-310 LNPHNENSESIILNE
+310 LNPHNENIESVILND
-325 IMSKPVV
+325 IMNKPVV
-332 KHLNKISFLL
+332 KHLNKLSFLL
-342 EHYFSTLDFTQLNDQ
+342 EHYFSALDFTQLEDQ
-357 AISESLI
+357 VVGQSLI
-364 IMTNFNKQLN
+364 IITNFNKHLN
-374 HETNDHSVFNNFNNT
+374 HETKNYTLFNNFNNT
-389 PESGTN
+389 PDARTG
-395 NNPLVQNFRFI
+395 NNPLTQNFWFT

-417 FQGVLSRFLTANSR
+417 FQGILSRFLTANSR
-431 LLTNKTFFWFSQ
+431 LLTNKTFFWFSPKK
-443 RNYYGNRVDNNK
+443 YYGNRIDTTNNSN
-455 NIEYQYRDISLQI
+455 NIEYQYKDISLQI

-502 TTGIRFE
+502 TTGVRFE
-509 KLTLYLMSNYQE
+509 KLTLCLMNNYQE
-521 VNMYPDVLNSNYIDT
+521 INMYPDVLNSNYIDT

-552 LNRLSHQRSQD
+552 MNRLTQHRQQE

-598 FANNSKVNLNDVMR
+598 FANNSKVNLDDVMR
-612 YIELVLEQFP
+612 YVELVLEQFP

-645 ITYNDREK
+645 ISYNNYNSRGN
-653 TVFINSAEK
+653 TIFINSAEK

-671 SRIEPGVPIKVKSI
+671 SRIEPGVPIKPKSI
-685 TLVASSEESNVSFTS
+685 TSVLSSGSGEANVSFTS

-721 LANDIIDENK
+721 LANDVIDENK

-737 KVIKKYLPDLVGK
+737 KIIKKYLPDLVGK
-750 ANSDNHPFE
+750 TKTNSDNHPFE

-782 PYFPLSVFILWL
+782 PYFPLSVFIPWL

-843 DKHQKFAGKF
+843 AKQQKFVGKF

>member
-1 MKVPF
+1 
-6 DATGKC
+6 
-12 GAKAKKTLFLL
+12 
-23 LSYEYKIPT
+23 
-32 TSNLAS
+32 
-38 RPHSIKNKMSNLYQ
+38 MSNLYQ

-62 LQNGPGIPGGTPDT
+62 SQNGPGIPSTLLGTPNT

-86 VNELRNPKPD
+86 INELRNPKPD
-96 TTTNKVLGYLYNY
+96 TTINKVLGYLYNY

-124 SFLNCPVCFGGDSD
+124 SFLNCPVCFGGSGTSINSS
-138 FEDNY
+138 FEFEKNY
-143 LIVEVFKLI
+143 LIIEVVKLI

-165 IKEFYTLILKELQ
+165 IKQFYTIILKELQ
-178 NFQRYNPIMNSWK
+178 NFQHYNPIMNSWK

-203 GLRDQ
+203 ELRDQ
-208 LYTEVNFIEYKWFFA
+208 LYTEVNFVEYKWFFA

-264 QRHYKNSSDTVV
+264 ERHHKDSSDTVV
-276 HTKNISSV
+276 YTKNISNI

-297 RNVSMLVYRKFFQ
+297 RKVSMLVYQKFFQ
-310 LNPHNENSESIILNE
+310 LNPHNENIESVILND
-325 IMSKPVV
+325 IMNKPVV
-332 KHLNKISFLL
+332 KHLNKLSFLL
-342 EHYFSTLDFTQLNDQ
+342 EHYFSALDFTQLEDQ
-357 AISESLI
+357 VVGQSLI
-364 IMTNFNKQLN
+364 IITNFNKHLN
-374 HETNDHSVFNNFNNT
+374 HETKNYTLFNNFNNT
-389 PESGTN
+389 PDARTG
-395 NNPLVQNFRFI
+395 NNPLTQNFWFT

-417 FQGVLSRFLTANSR
+417 FQGILSRFLTANSR
-431 LLTNKTFFWFSQ
+431 LLTNKTFFWFSSKK
-443 RNYYGNRVDNNK
+443 YYGNRIDTTNNSN
-455 NIEYQYRDISLQI
+455 NIEYQYKDISLQI

-502 TTGIRFE
+502 TTGVRFE
-509 KLTLYLMSNYQE
+509 KLTLCLMNNYQE
-521 VNMYPDVLNSNYIDT
+521 INMYPDVLNSNYIDT

-552 LNRLSHQRSQD
+552 MNRLTQHRQQE

-598 FANNSKVNLNDVMR
+598 FANNSKVNLDDVMR
-612 YIELVLEQFP
+612 YVELVLEQFP

-645 ITYNDREK
+645 ISYNNYNSRGN
-653 TVFINSAEK
+653 TIFINSAEK

-671 SRIEPGVPIKVKSI
+671 SRIEPGVPIKPKSI
-685 TLVASSEESNVSFTS
+685 TSVLSSGSGEANVSFTS

-721 LANDIIDENK
+721 LANDVIDENK

-737 KVIKKYLPDLVGK
+737 KIIKKYLPDLVGK
-750 ANSDNHPFE
+750 TKTNSDNHPFE
-759 FFDNRLTPET
+759 FFDTRLTPET

-782 PYFPLSVFILWL
+782 PYFPLSVFIPWL

-843 DKHQKFAGKF
+843 AKQQKFVGKF

>member
-1 MKVPF
+1 
-6 DATGKC
+6 
-12 GAKAKKTLFLL
+12 
-23 LSYEYKIPT
+23 
-32 TSNLAS
+32 
-38 RPHSIKNKMSNLYQ
+38 MSNLYQ

-62 LQNGPGIPGGTPDT
+62 SQNGPGIPSTLLGTPNT

-86 VNELRNPKPD
+86 INELRNPKPD
-96 TTTNKVLGYLYNY
+96 TTINKVLGYLYNY

-124 SFLNCPVCFGGDSD
+124 SFLNCPVCFGGSGTSISSS
-138 FEDNY
+138 FEFEKNY
-143 LIVEVFKLI
+143 LIIEVVKLI

-165 IKEFYTLILKELQ
+165 IKQFYTIILKELQ
-178 NFQRYNPIMNSWK
+178 NFQHYNPIMNSWK

-203 GLRDQ
+203 ELRDQ
-208 LYTEVNFIEYKWFFA
+208 LYTEVNFVEYKWFFA

-264 QRHYKNSSDTVV
+264 ERHHKDSSDTVV
-276 HTKNISSV
+276 HTKNISNI

-297 RNVSMLVYRKFFQ
+297 RKVSMLVYQKFFQ
-310 LNPHNENSESIILNE
+310 LNPHNENIESVILND
-325 IMSKPVV
+325 IMNKPVV
-332 KHLNKISFLL
+332 KHLNKLSFLL
-342 EHYFSTLDFTQLNDQ
+342 EHYFSALDFTQLEDQ
-357 AISESLI
+357 VVGQSLI
-364 IMTNFNKQLN
+364 IITNFNKHLN
-374 HETNDHSVFNNFNNT
+374 HETKNYTLFNNFNNT
-389 PESGTN
+389 PDARTG
-395 NNPLVQNFRFI
+395 NNPLTQNFWFT

-417 FQGVLSRFLTANSR
+417 FQGILSRFLTANSR
-431 LLTNKTFFWFSQ
+431 LLTNKTFFWFSPKK
-443 RNYYGNRVDNNK
+443 YYGNRIDTTNNSN
-455 NIEYQYRDISLQI
+455 NIEYQYKDISLQI

-502 TTGIRFE
+502 TTGVRFE
-509 KLTLYLMSNYQE
+509 KLTLCLMNNYQE
-521 VNMYPDVLNSNYIDT
+521 INMYPDVLNSNYIDT

-552 LNRLSHQRSQD
+552 MNRLTQHRQQE

-598 FANNSKVNLNDVMR
+598 FANNSKVNLDDVMR
-612 YIELVLEQFP
+612 YVELVLEQFP

-645 ITYNDREK
+645 ISYNNNNSRGNNI
-653 TVFINSAEK
+653 FINSAEK

-671 SRIEPGVPIKVKSI
+671 SRIEPGVPIKPKSI
-685 TLVASSEESNVSFTS
+685 TSVLSSGSGEANVSFTS

-721 LANDIIDENK
+721 LANDVIDENK

-737 KVIKKYLPDLVGK
+737 KIIKKYLPDLVGK
-750 ANSDNHPFE
+750 TKTNSDNHPFE
-759 FFDNRLTPET
+759 FFDTRLTPET

-782 PYFPLSVFILWL
+782 PYFPLSVFIPWL

-843 DKHQKFAGKF
+843 AKQQKFVGKF

>member
-1 MKVPF
+1 MYTPA
-6 DATGKC
+6 DR
-12 GAKAKKTLFLL
+12 
-23 LSYEYKIPT
+23 II
-32 TSNLAS
+32 
-38 RPHSIKNKMSNLYQ
+38 SIVMSNLYQ

-62 LQNGPGIPGGTPDT
+62 SQNGPGIPSTLLGTPNT

-86 VNELRNPKPD
+86 INELRNPKPD
-96 TTTNKVLGYLYNY
+96 TTINKVLGYLYNY

-124 SFLNCPVCFGGDSD
+124 SFLNCPVCFGGSGTSINSS
-138 FEDNY
+138 FEFEKNY
-143 LIVEVFKLI
+143 LIIEVVKLI

-165 IKEFYTLILKELQ
+165 IKQFYTIILKELQ
-178 NFQRYNPIMNSWK
+178 NFQHYNPIMNSWK

-203 GLRDQ
+203 ELRDQ
-208 LYTEVNFIEYKWFFA
+208 LYTEVNFVEYKWFFA

-264 QRHYKNSSDTVV
+264 ERHHKDSSDTVV
-276 HTKNISSV
+276 HTKNISNI

-297 RNVSMLVYRKFFQ
+297 RKVSMLVYQKFFQ
-310 LNPHNENSESIILNE
+310 LNPHNENIESVILND
-325 IMSKPVV
+325 IMNKPVV
-332 KHLNKISFLL
+332 KHLNKLSFLL
-342 EHYFSTLDFTQLNDQ
+342 EHYFSALDFTQLEDQ
-357 AISESLI
+357 VVGQSLI
-364 IMTNFNKQLN
+364 IITNFNKHLN
-374 HETNDHSVFNNFNNT
+374 HETKNYTLFNNFNNT
-389 PESGTN
+389 PDARTG
-395 NNPLVQNFRFI
+395 NNPLTQNFWFT

-417 FQGVLSRFLTANSR
+417 FQGILSRFLTANSR
-431 LLTNKTFFWFSQ
+431 LLTNKTFFWFSPKK
-443 RNYYGNRVDNNK
+443 YSGNRIDTTNNNN
-455 NIEYQYRDISLQI
+455 NIEYQYKDISLQI

-502 TTGIRFE
+502 TTGVRFE
-509 KLTLYLMSNYQE
+509 KLTLCLMNNYQE
-521 VNMYPDVLNSNYIDT
+521 INMYPDVLNSNYIDT

-552 LNRLSHQRSQD
+552 MNRLTQHRQQE

-581 YTNNDLL
+581 YANNDLL

-598 FANNSKVNLNDVMR
+598 FANNSKVNLDDVMR
-612 YIELVLEQFP
+612 YVELVLEQFP

-645 ITYNDREK
+645 ISYNNYNSRGN
-653 TVFINSAEK
+653 TIFINSAEK

-671 SRIEPGVPIKVKSI
+671 SRIEPGVPIKPKSI
-685 TLVASSEESNVSFTS
+685 TSVLSSGSGEANVSFTS

-721 LANDIIDENK
+721 LANDVIDENK

-737 KVIKKYLPDLVGK
+737 KIIKKYLPDLVGK
-750 ANSDNHPFE
+750 TKTNSDNHPFE
-759 FFDNRLTPET
+759 FFDTRLTPET

-782 PYFPLSVFILWL
+782 PYFPLSVFIPWL

-833 RWWYEEKQFT
+833 RWWYEEKQFIA
-843 DKHQKFAGKF
+843 KQQKFVGKF

>member
-1 MKVPF
+1 MYTPA
-6 DATGKC
+6 DR
-12 GAKAKKTLFLL
+12 
-23 LSYEYKIPT
+23 II
-32 TSNLAS
+32 
-38 RPHSIKNKMSNLYQ
+38 SIVMSNLYQ

-62 LQNGPGIPGGTPDT
+62 SQNGPGIPSTLLGTPNT

-86 VNELRNPKPD
+86 INELRNPKPD
-96 TTTNKVLGYLYNY
+96 TTINKVLGYLYNY

-124 SFLNCPVCFGGDSD
+124 SFLNCPVCFGGSGTSINSS
-138 FEDNY
+138 FEFEKNY
-143 LIVEVFKLI
+143 LIIEVVKLI

-165 IKEFYTLILKELQ
+165 IKQFYTIILKELQ
-178 NFQRYNPIMNSWK
+178 NFQHYNPIMNSWK

-203 GLRDQ
+203 ELRDQ
-208 LYTEVNFIEYKWFFA
+208 LYTEVNFVEYKWFFA

-264 QRHYKNSSDTVV
+264 ERHHKDSSDTVV
-276 HTKNISSV
+276 HTKNISNI

-297 RNVSMLVYRKFFQ
+297 RKVSMLVYQKFFQ
-310 LNPHNENSESIILNE
+310 LNPHNENIESVILND
-325 IMSKPVV
+325 IMNKPVV
-332 KHLNKISFLL
+332 KHLNKLSFLL
-342 EHYFSTLDFTQLNDQ
+342 EHYFSALDFTQLEDQ
-357 AISESLI
+357 VVGQSLI
-364 IMTNFNKQLN
+364 IITNFNKHLN
-374 HETNDHSVFNNFNNT
+374 HETKNYTLFNNFNNT
-389 PESGTN
+389 PDARTG
-395 NNPLVQNFRFI
+395 NNPLTQNFWFT

-417 FQGVLSRFLTANSR
+417 FQGILSRFLTANSR
-431 LLTNKTFFWFSQ
+431 LLTNKTFFWFSSKK
-443 RNYYGNRVDNNK
+443 YYGNRIDTTNNSN
-455 NIEYQYRDISLQI
+455 NIEYQYKDISLQI

-502 TTGIRFE
+502 TTGVRFE
-509 KLTLYLMSNYQE
+509 KLTLCLMNNYQE
-521 VNMYPDVLNSNYIDT
+521 INMYPDVLNSNYIDT

-552 LNRLSHQRSQD
+552 MNRLTQHRQQE

-581 YTNNDLL
+581 YANNDLL

-598 FANNSKVNLNDVMR
+598 FANNSKVNLDDVMR
-612 YIELVLEQFP
+612 YVELVLEQFP

-645 ITYNDREK
+645 ISYNNYNSRGN
-653 TVFINSAEK
+653 TIFINSAEK

-671 SRIEPGVPIKVKSI
+671 SRIEPGVPIKPKSI
-685 TLVASSEESNVSFTS
+685 TSVSSSGSGEANVSFTS

-721 LANDIIDENK
+721 LANDVIDENK

-737 KVIKKYLPDLVGK
+737 KIIKKYLPDLVGK
-750 ANSDNHPFE
+750 TKTNSDNHPFE
-759 FFDNRLTPET
+759 FFDTRLTPET

-782 PYFPLSVFILWL
+782 PYFPLSVFIPWL

-843 DKHQKFAGKF
+843 AKQQKFVGKF

>member
-1 MKVPF
+1 
-6 DATGKC
+6 
-12 GAKAKKTLFLL
+12 
-23 LSYEYKIPT
+23 
-32 TSNLAS
+32 
-38 RPHSIKNKMSNLYQ
+38 MSNLYQ

-62 LQNGPGIPGGTPDT
+62 SQNGPGIPSTLLGTPNT

-86 VNELRNPKPD
+86 INELRNPKPD
-96 TTTNKVLGYLYNY
+96 TTINKVLGYLYNY

-124 SFLNCPVCFGGDSD
+124 SFLNCPVCFGGSGTSISSS
-138 FEDNY
+138 FEFEKNY
-143 LIVEVFKLI
+143 LIIEVVKLI

-165 IKEFYTLILKELQ
+165 IKQFYTIILKELQ
-178 NFQRYNPIMNSWK
+178 NFQHYNPIMNSWK

-203 GLRDQ
+203 ELRDQ
-208 LYTEVNFIEYKWFFA
+208 LYTEVNFVEYKWFFA

-264 QRHYKNSSDTVV
+264 ERHHKDSSDTVV
-276 HTKNISSV
+276 HTKNISNI

-297 RNVSMLVYRKFFQ
+297 RKVSMLVYQKFFQ
-310 LNPHNENSESIILNE
+310 LNPHNENIESVILND
-325 IMSKPVV
+325 IMNKPVV
-332 KHLNKISFLL
+332 KHLNKLSFLL
-342 EHYFSTLDFTQLNDQ
+342 EHYFSALDFTQLEDQ
-357 AISESLI
+357 VVGQSLI
-364 IMTNFNKQLN
+364 IITNFNKHLN
-374 HETNDHSVFNNFNNT
+374 HETKNYTLFNNFNNT
-389 PESGTN
+389 PDARTG
-395 NNPLVQNFRFI
+395 NNPLTQNFWFT

-417 FQGVLSRFLTANSR
+417 FQGILSRFLTANSR
-431 LLTNKTFFWFSQ
+431 LLTNKTFFWFSPKK
-443 RNYYGNRVDNNK
+443 YYGNRIDTTNNSN
-455 NIEYQYRDISLQI
+455 NIEYQYKDISLQI

-502 TTGIRFE
+502 TTGVRFE
-509 KLTLYLMSNYQE
+509 KLTLCLMNNYQE
-521 VNMYPDVLNSNYIDT
+521 INMYPDVLNSNYIDT

-552 LNRLSHQRSQD
+552 MNRLTQHRQQE

-598 FANNSKVNLNDVMR
+598 FANNSKVNLDDVMR
-612 YIELVLEQFP
+612 YVELVLEQFP

-645 ITYNDREK
+645 ISYNNYNSRGN
-653 TVFINSAEK
+653 TIFINSAEK

-671 SRIEPGVPIKVKSI
+671 SRIEPGVPIKPKSI
-685 TLVASSEESNVSFTS
+685 TSVLSSGSGEANVSFTS

-721 LANDIIDENK
+721 LANDVIDENK

-737 KVIKKYLPDLVGK
+737 KIIKKYLPDLVGK
-750 ANSDNHPFE
+750 TKTNSDNHPFE
-759 FFDNRLTPET
+759 FFDTRLTPET

-782 PYFPLSVFILWL
+782 PYFPLSVFIPWL

-843 DKHQKFAGKF
+843 AKQQKFVGKF

>member
-1 MKVPF
+1 
-6 DATGKC
+6 
-12 GAKAKKTLFLL
+12 
-23 LSYEYKIPT
+23 
-32 TSNLAS
+32 
-38 RPHSIKNKMSNLYQ
+38 MSNLYQ

-62 LQNGPGIPGGTPDT
+62 SQNGPGIPSTLLGTPNT

-86 VNELRNPKPD
+86 INELRNPKPD
-96 TTTNKVLGYLYNY
+96 TTINKVLGYLYNY

-124 SFLNCPVCFGGDSD
+124 SFLNCPVCFGGSGTSISSS
-138 FEDNY
+138 FEFEKNY
-143 LIVEVFKLI
+143 LIIEVVKLI

-165 IKEFYTLILKELQ
+165 IKQFYTIILKELQ
-178 NFQRYNPIMNSWK
+178 NFQHYNPIMNSWK

-203 GLRDQ
+203 ELRDQ
-208 LYTEVNFIEYKWFFA
+208 LYTEVNFVEYKWFFA

-264 QRHYKNSSDTVV
+264 ERHHKDSSDTVV
-276 HTKNISSV
+276 YTKNISNI

-297 RNVSMLVYRKFFQ
+297 RKVSMLVYQKFFQ
-310 LNPHNENSESIILNE
+310 LNPHNENIESVILND
-325 IMSKPVV
+325 IMNKPVV
-332 KHLNKISFLL
+332 KHLNKLSFLL
-342 EHYFSTLDFTQLNDQ
+342 EHYFSALDFTQLEDQ
-357 AISESLI
+357 VVGQSLI
-364 IMTNFNKQLN
+364 IITNFNKHLN
-374 HETNDHSVFNNFNNT
+374 HETKNYTLFNNFNNT
-389 PESGTN
+389 PDARTG
-395 NNPLVQNFRFI
+395 NNPLTQNFWFT

-417 FQGVLSRFLTANSR
+417 FQGILSRFLTANSR
-431 LLTNKTFFWFSQ
+431 LLTNKTFFWFSSKK
-443 RNYYGNRVDNNK
+443 YYGNRIDTTNNSN
-455 NIEYQYRDISLQI
+455 NIEYQYKDISLQI

-502 TTGIRFE
+502 TTGVRFE
-509 KLTLYLMSNYQE
+509 KLTLCLMNNYQE
-521 VNMYPDVLNSNYIDT
+521 INMYPDVLNSNYIDT

-552 LNRLSHQRSQD
+552 MNRLTQHRQQE

-598 FANNSKVNLNDVMR
+598 FANNSKVNLDDVMR
-612 YIELVLEQFP
+612 YVELVLEQFP

-645 ITYNDREK
+645 ISYNNYNSRGN
-653 TVFINSAEK
+653 TIFINSAEK

-671 SRIEPGVPIKVKSI
+671 SRIEPGVPIKPKSI
-685 TLVASSEESNVSFTS
+685 TSVLSSGSGEANVSFTS

-721 LANDIIDENK
+721 LANDVIDENK

-737 KVIKKYLPDLVGK
+737 KIIKKYLPDLVGK
-750 ANSDNHPFE
+750 TKTNSDNHPFE
-759 FFDNRLTPET
+759 FFDTRLTPET

-782 PYFPLSVFILWL
+782 PYFPLSVFIPWL

-843 DKHQKFAGKF
+843 AKQQKFVGKF

>member
-1 MKVPF
+1 
-6 DATGKC
+6 
-12 GAKAKKTLFLL
+12 
-23 LSYEYKIPT
+23 
-32 TSNLAS
+32 
-38 RPHSIKNKMSNLYQ
+38 MSNLYQ

-62 LQNGPGIPGGTPDT
+62 SQNGPGIPSTLLGTPNT

-86 VNELRNPKPD
+86 INELRNPKPD
-96 TTTNKVLGYLYNY
+96 TTINKVLGYLYNY

-124 SFLNCPVCFGGDSD
+124 SFLNCPVCFGGSGTSISSS
-138 FEDNY
+138 FEFEKNY
-143 LIVEVFKLI
+143 LIIEVVKLI

-165 IKEFYTLILKELQ
+165 IKQFYTIILKELQ
-178 NFQRYNPIMNSWK
+178 NFQHYNPIMNSWK

-203 GLRDQ
+203 ELRDQ
-208 LYTEVNFIEYKWFFA
+208 LYTEVNFVEYKWFFA

-264 QRHYKNSSDTVV
+264 ERHHKDSSDTVV
-276 HTKNISSV
+276 HTKNISNI

-297 RNVSMLVYRKFFQ
+297 RKVSMLVYQKFFQ
-310 LNPHNENSESIILNE
+310 LNPHNENIESVILND
-325 IMSKPVV
+325 IMNKPVV
-332 KHLNKISFLL
+332 KHLNKLSFLL
-342 EHYFSTLDFTQLNDQ
+342 EHYFSALDFTQLEDQ
-357 AISESLI
+357 VVGQSLI
-364 IMTNFNKQLN
+364 IITNFNKHLN
-374 HETNDHSVFNNFNNT
+374 HETKNYTLFNNFNNT
-389 PESGTN
+389 PDARTG
-395 NNPLVQNFRFI
+395 NNPLTQNFWFT

-417 FQGVLSRFLTANSR
+417 FQGILSRFLTANSR
-431 LLTNKTFFWFSQ
+431 LLTNKTFFWFSSKK
-443 RNYYGNRVDNNK
+443 YYGNRIDTTNNSN
-455 NIEYQYRDISLQI
+455 NIEYQYKDISLQI

-502 TTGIRFE
+502 TTGVRFE
-509 KLTLYLMSNYQE
+509 KLTLCLMNNYQE
-521 VNMYPDVLNSNYIDT
+521 INMYPDVLNSNYIDT

-552 LNRLSHQRSQD
+552 MNRLTQHRQQE

-581 YTNNDLL
+581 YANNDLL

-598 FANNSKVNLNDVMR
+598 FANNSKVNLDDVMR
-612 YIELVLEQFP
+612 YVELVLEQFP

-645 ITYNDREK
+645 ISYNNYNSRGN
-653 TVFINSAEK
+653 TIFINSAEK

-671 SRIEPGVPIKVKSI
+671 SRIEPGVPIKPKSI
-685 TLVASSEESNVSFTS
+685 TSVSSSGSGEANVSFTS

-721 LANDIIDENK
+721 LANDVIDENK

-737 KVIKKYLPDLVGK
+737 KIIKKYLPDLVGK
-750 ANSDNHPFE
+750 TKTNSDNHPFE
-759 FFDNRLTPET
+759 FFDTRLTPET

-782 PYFPLSVFILWL
+782 PYFPLSVFIPWL

-843 DKHQKFAGKF
+843 AKQQKFVGKF

>member
-1 MKVPF
+1 
-6 DATGKC
+6 
-12 GAKAKKTLFLL
+12 
-23 LSYEYKIPT
+23 
-32 TSNLAS
+32 
-38 RPHSIKNKMSNLYQ
+38 MSNLYQ

-62 LQNGPGIPGGTPDT
+62 SQNGPGIPSTLLGTPNT

-86 VNELRNPKPD
+86 INELRNPKPD
-96 TTTNKVLGYLYNY
+96 TTINKVLGYLYNY

-124 SFLNCPVCFGGDSD
+124 SFLNCPVCFGGSGTSISSS
-138 FEDNY
+138 FEFEKNY
-143 LIVEVFKLI
+143 LIIEVFKLI

-165 IKEFYTLILKELQ
+165 IKQFYTIILKELQ
-178 NFQRYNPIMNSWK
+178 NFQHYNPIMNSWK

-203 GLRDQ
+203 ELRDQ

-230 QLFNNALPYSLS
+230 QLFNNALPHSLS

-264 QRHYKNSSDTVV
+264 ERHHKDSSDTVV
-276 HTKNISSV
+276 HTKNISNI

-297 RNVSMLVYRKFFQ
+297 RKVSMLVYQKFFQ
-310 LNPHNENSESIILNE
+310 LNPHNENIESVILND
-325 IMSKPVV
+325 IMNKPVV
-332 KHLNKISFLL
+332 KHLNKLSFLL
-342 EHYFSTLDFTQLNDQ
+342 EHYFSALDFTQLEDQ
-357 AISESLI
+357 VVGQSLI
-364 IMTNFNKQLN
+364 IITNFNKHLN
-374 HETNDHSVFNNFNNT
+374 HETKNYTLFNNFNNT
-389 PESGTN
+389 PDARTG
-395 NNPLVQNFRFI
+395 NNPLTQNFWFT

-417 FQGVLSRFLTANSR
+417 FQGILSRFLTANSR
-431 LLTNKTFFWFSQ
+431 LLTNKTFFWFSPKK
-443 RNYYGNRVDNNK
+443 YYGNRIDTTNNSN
-455 NIEYQYRDISLQI
+455 NIEYQYKDISLQI

-502 TTGIRFE
+502 TTGVRFE
-509 KLTLYLMSNYQE
+509 KLTLCLMNNYQE
-521 VNMYPDVLNSNYIDT
+521 INMYPDVLNSNYIDT

-552 LNRLSHQRSQD
+552 MNRLTQD
-563 IFNKE
+563 RQQEIFNKE

-581 YTNNDLL
+581 YANNDLL

-598 FANNSKVNLNDVMR
+598 FANNSKVNLDDVMR
-612 YIELVLEQFP
+612 YVELVLEQFP

-645 ITYNDREK
+645 ISYNNYNSRGNNI
-653 TVFINSAEK
+653 FINSAEK

-671 SRIEPGVPIKVKSI
+671 SRIEPGVPIKPKSI
-685 TLVASSEESNVSFTS
+685 TSVSSSGSGEANVSFTS

-721 LANDIIDENK
+721 LANDVIDENK

-737 KVIKKYLPDLVGK
+737 KIIKKYLPDLVGK
-750 ANSDNHPFE
+750 TKTNSDNHPFE

-782 PYFPLSVFILWL
+782 PYFPLSVFIPWL

-843 DKHQKFAGKF
+843 AKQQKFVGKF

>member
-1 MKVPF
+1 MYTPA
-6 DATGKC
+6 DR
-12 GAKAKKTLFLL
+12 
-23 LSYEYKIPT
+23 II
-32 TSNLAS
+32 
-38 RPHSIKNKMSNLYQ
+38 SIVMSNLYQ

-62 LQNGPGIPGGTPDT
+62 SQNGPGIPSTLLGTPNT

-86 VNELRNPKPD
+86 INELRNPKPD
-96 TTTNKVLGYLYNY
+96 TTINKVLGYLYNY

-124 SFLNCPVCFGGDSD
+124 SFLNCPVCFGGSGTSISSS
-138 FEDNY
+138 FEFEKNY
-143 LIVEVFKLI
+143 LIIEVVKLI

-165 IKEFYTLILKELQ
+165 IKQFYTIILKELQ
-178 NFQRYNPIMNSWK
+178 NFQHYNPIMNSWK

-203 GLRDQ
+203 ELRDQ
-208 LYTEVNFIEYKWFFA
+208 LYTEVNFVEYKWFFA

-264 QRHYKNSSDTVV
+264 ERHHKDSSDTVV
-276 HTKNISSV
+276 HTKNISNI

-297 RNVSMLVYRKFFQ
+297 RKVSMLVYQKFFQ
-310 LNPHNENSESIILNE
+310 LNPHNENIESVILND
-325 IMSKPVV
+325 IMNKPVV
-332 KHLNKISFLL
+332 KHLNKLSFLL
-342 EHYFSTLDFTQLNDQ
+342 EHYFSALDFTQLEDQ
-357 AISESLI
+357 VVGQSLI
-364 IMTNFNKQLN
+364 IITNFNKHLN
-374 HETNDHSVFNNFNNT
+374 HETKNYTLFNNFNNT
-389 PESGTN
+389 PDARTG
-395 NNPLVQNFRFI
+395 NNPLTQNFWFT

-417 FQGVLSRFLTANSR
+417 FQGILSRFLTANSR
-431 LLTNKTFFWFSQ
+431 LLTNKTFFWFSPKK
-443 RNYYGNRVDNNK
+443 YYGNRIDTTNNNN
-455 NIEYQYRDISLQI
+455 NIEYQYKDISLQI

-502 TTGIRFE
+502 TTGVRFE
-509 KLTLYLMSNYQE
+509 KLTLCLMNNYQE
-521 VNMYPDVLNSNYIDT
+521 INMYPDVLNSNYIDT

-552 LNRLSHQRSQD
+552 MNRLTQHRQQE

-598 FANNSKVNLNDVMR
+598 FANNSKVNLDDVMR
-612 YIELVLEQFP
+612 YVELVLEQFP

-645 ITYNDREK
+645 ISYNNYNSRGN
-653 TVFINSAEK
+653 TIFINSAEK

-671 SRIEPGVPIKVKSI
+671 SRIEPGVPIKPKSI
-685 TLVASSEESNVSFTS
+685 TSVLSSGSGEANVSFTS

-721 LANDIIDENK
+721 LANDVIDENK

-737 KVIKKYLPDLVGK
+737 KIIKKYLPDLVGK
-750 ANSDNHPFE
+750 TKTNSDNHPFE

-782 PYFPLSVFILWL
+782 PYFPLSVFIPWL

-843 DKHQKFAGKF
+843 AKQQKFVGKF

>member
-1 MKVPF
+1 
-6 DATGKC
+6 
-12 GAKAKKTLFLL
+12 
-23 LSYEYKIPT
+23 
-32 TSNLAS
+32 
-38 RPHSIKNKMSNLYQ
+38 MSNLYQ

-62 LQNGPGIPGGTPDT
+62 SQNGPGIPSTLLGTPNT

-86 VNELRNPKPD
+86 INELRNPKPD
-96 TTTNKVLGYLYNY
+96 TTINKVLGYLYNY

-124 SFLNCPVCFGGDSD
+124 SFLNCPVCFGGSGTSISSS
-138 FEDNY
+138 FEFEKNY
-143 LIVEVFKLI
+143 LIIEVVKLI

-165 IKEFYTLILKELQ
+165 IKQFYTIILKELQ
-178 NFQRYNPIMNSWK
+178 NFQHYNPIMNSWK

-203 GLRDQ
+203 ELRDQ
-208 LYTEVNFIEYKWFFA
+208 LYTEVNFVEYKWFFA

-264 QRHYKNSSDTVV
+264 ERHHKDSSDTVV
-276 HTKNISSV
+276 HTKNISNI

-297 RNVSMLVYRKFFQ
+297 RKVSMLVYQKFFQ
-310 LNPHNENSESIILNE
+310 LNPHNENIESVILND
-325 IMSKPVV
+325 IMNKPVV
-332 KHLNKISFLL
+332 KHLNKLSFLL
-342 EHYFSTLDFTQLNDQ
+342 EHYFSALDFTQLEDQ
-357 AISESLI
+357 VVGQSLI
-364 IMTNFNKQLN
+364 IITNFNKHLN
-374 HETNDHSVFNNFNNT
+374 HETKNYTLFNNFNNT
-389 PESGTN
+389 PDARTG
-395 NNPLVQNFRFI
+395 NNPLTQNFWFT

-417 FQGVLSRFLTANSR
+417 FQGILSRFLTANSR
-431 LLTNKTFFWFSQ
+431 LLTNKTFFWFSSKK
-443 RNYYGNRVDNNK
+443 YYGNRIDTTNNSN
-455 NIEYQYRDISLQI
+455 NIEYQYKDISLQI

-502 TTGIRFE
+502 TTGVRFE
-509 KLTLYLMSNYQE
+509 KLTLCLMNNYQE
-521 VNMYPDVLNSNYIDT
+521 INMYPDVLNSNYIDT

-552 LNRLSHQRSQD
+552 MNRLTQHRQQE

-598 FANNSKVNLNDVMR
+598 FANNSKVNLDDVMR
-612 YIELVLEQFP
+612 YVELVLEQFP

-645 ITYNDREK
+645 ISYNNYNSRGN
-653 TVFINSAEK
+653 TIFINSAEK

-671 SRIEPGVPIKVKSI
+671 SRIEPGVPIKPKSI
-685 TLVASSEESNVSFTS
+685 TSVLSSGSGEANVSFTS

-721 LANDIIDENK
+721 LANDVIDENK

-737 KVIKKYLPDLVGK
+737 KIIKKYLPDLVGK
-750 ANSDNHPFE
+750 TKTNSDNHPFE
-759 FFDNRLTPET
+759 FFDTRLTPET

-782 PYFPLSVFILWL
+782 PYFPLSVFIPWL

-843 DKHQKFAGKF
+843 AKQQKFVGKF

>member
-1 MKVPF
+1 
-6 DATGKC
+6 
-12 GAKAKKTLFLL
+12 
-23 LSYEYKIPT
+23 
-32 TSNLAS
+32 
-38 RPHSIKNKMSNLYQ
+38 MSNLYQ

-62 LQNGPGIPGGTPDT
+62 SQNGPGIPSTLLGTPNT

-86 VNELRNPKPD
+86 INELRNPKPD
-96 TTTNKVLGYLYNY
+96 TTINKVLGYLYNY

-124 SFLNCPVCFGGDSD
+124 SFLNCPVCFGGSGTSISSS
-138 FEDNY
+138 FEFEKNY
-143 LIVEVFKLI
+143 LIIEVVKLI

-165 IKEFYTLILKELQ
+165 IKQFYTIILKELQ
-178 NFQRYNPIMNSWK
+178 NFQHYNPIMNSWK

-203 GLRDQ
+203 ELRDQ
-208 LYTEVNFIEYKWFFA
+208 LYTEVNFVEYKWFFG

-264 QRHYKNSSDTVV
+264 ERHHKDSSDTVV
-276 HTKNISSV
+276 HTKNISNI

-297 RNVSMLVYRKFFQ
+297 RKVSMLVYQKFFQ
-310 LNPHNENSESIILNE
+310 LNPHNENIESVILND
-325 IMSKPVV
+325 IMNKPVV
-332 KHLNKISFLL
+332 KHLNKLSFLL
-342 EHYFSTLDFTQLNDQ
+342 EHYFSALDFTQLEDQ
-357 AISESLI
+357 VVGQSLI
-364 IMTNFNKQLN
+364 IITNFNKHLN
-374 HETNDHSVFNNFNNT
+374 HETKNYTLFNNFNNT
-389 PESGTN
+389 PDARTG
-395 NNPLVQNFRFI
+395 NNPLTQNFWFT

-417 FQGVLSRFLTANSR
+417 FQGILSRFLTANSR
-431 LLTNKTFFWFSQ
+431 LLTNKTFFWFSPKK
-443 RNYYGNRVDNNK
+443 YYGNRIDTTNNNN
-455 NIEYQYRDISLQI
+455 NIEYQYKDISLQI

-502 TTGIRFE
+502 TTGVRFE
-509 KLTLYLMSNYQE
+509 KLTLCLMNNYQE
-521 VNMYPDVLNSNYIDT
+521 INMYPDVLNSNYIDT

-552 LNRLSHQRSQD
+552 MNRLTQHRQQE

-581 YTNNDLL
+581 YANNDLL

-598 FANNSKVNLNDVMR
+598 FANNSKVNLDDVMR
-612 YIELVLEQFP
+612 YVELVLEQFP

-645 ITYNDREK
+645 ISYNNNNSRGNNI
-653 TVFINSAEK
+653 FINSAEK

-671 SRIEPGVPIKVKSI
+671 SRIEPGVPIKPKSI
-685 TLVASSEESNVSFTS
+685 TSVLSSGSGEANVSFTS

-721 LANDIIDENK
+721 LANDVIDENK

-737 KVIKKYLPDLVGK
+737 KIIKKYLPDLVGK
-750 ANSDNHPFE
+750 TKTNSDNHPFE
-759 FFDNRLTPET
+759 FFDTRLTPET

-782 PYFPLSVFILWL
+782 PYFPLSVFIPWL

-843 DKHQKFAGKF
+843 AKQQKFVGKF

>member
-1 MKVPF
+1 
-6 DATGKC
+6 
-12 GAKAKKTLFLL
+12 
-23 LSYEYKIPT
+23 
-32 TSNLAS
+32 
-38 RPHSIKNKMSNLYQ
+38 MSNLYQ

-62 LQNGPGIPGGTPDT
+62 SQNGPGIPSTLLGTPNT

-86 VNELRNPKPD
+86 INELRNPKPD
-96 TTTNKVLGYLYNY
+96 TTINKVLGYLYNY

-124 SFLNCPVCFGGDSD
+124 SFLNCPVCFGGSGTSISSS
-138 FEDNY
+138 FEFEKNY
-143 LIVEVFKLI
+143 LIIEVVKLI

-165 IKEFYTLILKELQ
+165 IKQFYTIILKELQ
-178 NFQRYNPIMNSWK
+178 NFQHYNPIMNSWK

-203 GLRDQ
+203 ELRDQ
-208 LYTEVNFIEYKWFFA
+208 LYTEVNFVEYKWFFA

-264 QRHYKNSSDTVV
+264 ERHHKDSSDTVV
-276 HTKNISSV
+276 HTKNISNI

-297 RNVSMLVYRKFFQ
+297 RKVSMLVYQKFFQ
-310 LNPHNENSESIILNE
+310 LNPHNENIESVILND
-325 IMSKPVV
+325 IMNKPVV
-332 KHLNKISFLL
+332 KHLNKLSFLL
-342 EHYFSTLDFTQLNDQ
+342 EHYFSALDFTQLEDQ
-357 AISESLI
+357 VVGQSLI
-364 IMTNFNKQLN
+364 IITNFNKHLN
-374 HETNDHSVFNNFNNT
+374 HETKNYTLFNNFNNT
-389 PESGTN
+389 PDARTG
-395 NNPLVQNFRFI
+395 NNPLTQNFWFT

-417 FQGVLSRFLTANSR
+417 FQGILSRFLTANSR
-431 LLTNKTFFWFSQ
+431 LLTNKTFFWFSSKK
-443 RNYYGNRVDNNK
+443 YYGNRIDTTNNNN
-455 NIEYQYRDISLQI
+455 NIEYQYKDISLQI

-502 TTGIRFE
+502 TTGVRFE
-509 KLTLYLMSNYQE
+509 KLTLCLMNNYQE
-521 VNMYPDVLNSNYIDT
+521 INMYPDVLNSNYIDT

-552 LNRLSHQRSQD
+552 MNRLTQHRQQE

-581 YTNNDLL
+581 YANNDLL

-598 FANNSKVNLNDVMR
+598 FANNSKVNLDDVMR
-612 YIELVLEQFP
+612 YVELVLEQFP

-645 ITYNDREK
+645 ISYNNYNSRGN
-653 TVFINSAEK
+653 TIFINSAEK

-671 SRIEPGVPIKVKSI
+671 SRIEPGVPIKPKSI
-685 TLVASSEESNVSFTS
+685 TSVLSSGSGEANVSFTS

-721 LANDIIDENK
+721 LANDVIDENK

-737 KVIKKYLPDLVGK
+737 KIIKKYLPDLVGK
-750 ANSDNHPFE
+750 TKTNSDNHPFE
-759 FFDNRLTPET
+759 FFDTRLTPET

-782 PYFPLSVFILWL
+782 PYFPLSVFIPWL

-843 DKHQKFAGKF
+843 AKQQKFVGKF

>member
-1 MKVPF
+1 
-6 DATGKC
+6 
-12 GAKAKKTLFLL
+12 
-23 LSYEYKIPT
+23 
-32 TSNLAS
+32 
-38 RPHSIKNKMSNLYQ
+38 MSNLYQ

-62 LQNGPGIPGGTPDT
+62 SQNGPGIPSTLLGTPNT

-86 VNELRNPKPD
+86 INELRNPKPD
-96 TTTNKVLGYLYNY
+96 TTINKVLGYLYNY

-124 SFLNCPVCFGGDSD
+124 SFLNCPVCFGGSGTSINSS
-138 FEDNY
+138 FEFEKNY
-143 LIVEVFKLI
+143 LIIEVVKLI

-165 IKEFYTLILKELQ
+165 IKQFYTIILKELQ
-178 NFQRYNPIMNSWK
+178 NFQHYNPIMNSWK

-203 GLRDQ
+203 ELRDQ
-208 LYTEVNFIEYKWFFA
+208 LYTEVNFVEYKWFFG

-264 QRHYKNSSDTVV
+264 ERHHKDSSDTVV
-276 HTKNISSV
+276 HTKNISNI

-297 RNVSMLVYRKFFQ
+297 RKVSMLVYQKFFQ
-310 LNPHNENSESIILNE
+310 LNPHNENIESVILND
-325 IMSKPVV
+325 IMNKPVV
-332 KHLNKISFLL
+332 KHLNKLSFLL
-342 EHYFSTLDFTQLNDQ
+342 EHYFSALDFTQLEDQ
-357 AISESLI
+357 VVGQSLI
-364 IMTNFNKQLN
+364 IITNFNKHLN
-374 HETNDHSVFNNFNNT
+374 HETKNYTLFNNFNNT
-389 PESGTN
+389 PDARTG
-395 NNPLVQNFRFI
+395 NNPLTQNFWFT

-417 FQGVLSRFLTANSR
+417 FQGILSRFLTANSR
-431 LLTNKTFFWFSQ
+431 LLTNKTFFWFSSKK
-443 RNYYGNRVDNNK
+443 YYGNRIDTTNNSN
-455 NIEYQYRDISLQI
+455 NIEYQYKDISLQI

-502 TTGIRFE
+502 TTGVRFE
-509 KLTLYLMSNYQE
+509 KLTLCLMNNYQE
-521 VNMYPDVLNSNYIDT
+521 INMYPDVLNSNYIDT

-552 LNRLSHQRSQD
+552 MNRLTQHRQQE

-581 YTNNDLL
+581 YANNDLL

-598 FANNSKVNLNDVMR
+598 FANNSKVNLDDVMR
-612 YIELVLEQFP
+612 YVELVLEQFP

-645 ITYNDREK
+645 ISYNNYNSRGN
-653 TVFINSAEK
+653 TIFINSAEK

-671 SRIEPGVPIKVKSI
+671 SRIEPGVPIKPKSI
-685 TLVASSEESNVSFTS
+685 TSVLSSGSGEANVSFTS

-721 LANDIIDENK
+721 LANDVIDENK

-737 KVIKKYLPDLVGK
+737 KIIKKYLPDLVGK
-750 ANSDNHPFE
+750 TKTNSDNHPFE
-759 FFDNRLTPET
+759 FFDTRLTPET

-782 PYFPLSVFILWL
+782 PYFPLSVFIPWL

-843 DKHQKFAGKF
+843 AKQQKFVGKF

>member
-1 MKVPF
+1 
-6 DATGKC
+6 
-12 GAKAKKTLFLL
+12 
-23 LSYEYKIPT
+23 
-32 TSNLAS
+32 
-38 RPHSIKNKMSNLYQ
+38 MSNLYQ

-62 LQNGPGIPGGTPDT
+62 SQNGPGIPSTLSGTPNT
-76 NLSPQELDFL
+76 NSSPQELDFL
-86 VNELRNPKPD
+86 INELRNPKPD
-96 TTTNKVLGYLYNY
+96 TTINKVLGYLYNY

-124 SFLNCPVCFGGDSD
+124 SFLNCPVCFGGSGTSISSS
-138 FEDNY
+138 FEFEKNY
-143 LIVEVFKLI
+143 LIIEVVKLI

-165 IKEFYTLILKELQ
+165 IKQFYTIILKELQ
-178 NFQRYNPIMNSWK
+178 NFQHYNPIMNSWK

-203 GLRDQ
+203 ELRDQ
-208 LYTEVNFIEYKWFFA
+208 LYTEVNFVEYKWFFA

-264 QRHYKNSSDTVV
+264 ERHHKDSSDTVV
-276 HTKNISSV
+276 HTKNISNI

-297 RNVSMLVYRKFFQ
+297 RKVSMLVYQKFFQ
-310 LNPHNENSESIILNE
+310 LNPHNENIESVISND
-325 IMSKPVV
+325 IMNKPVV
-332 KHLNKISFLL
+332 KHLNKLSFLL
-342 EHYFSTLDFTQLNDQ
+342 EHYFSALDFTQLEDQ
-357 AISESLI
+357 VVGQSLI
-364 IMTNFNKQLN
+364 IITNFNKHLN
-374 HETNDHSVFNNFNNT
+374 HETKNYTLFNNFNNT
-389 PESGTN
+389 PDARTG
-395 NNPLVQNFRFI
+395 NNPLTQNFWFT

-417 FQGVLSRFLTANSR
+417 FQGILSRFLTANSR
-431 LLTNKTFFWFSQ
+431 LLTNKTFFWFSSKK
-443 RNYYGNRVDNNK
+443 YYGNRIDTTNNNN
-455 NIEYQYRDISLQI
+455 NIEYQYKDISLQI

-502 TTGIRFE
+502 TTGVRFE
-509 KLTLYLMSNYQE
+509 KLTLCLMNNYQE
-521 VNMYPDVLNSNYIDT
+521 INMYPDVLNSNYIDT

-552 LNRLSHQRSQD
+552 MNRLTQHRQQE

-581 YTNNDLL
+581 YANNDLL

-598 FANNSKVNLNDVMR
+598 FANNSKVNLDDVMR
-612 YIELVLEQFP
+612 YVELVLEQFP

-645 ITYNDREK
+645 ISYNNYNSRGN
-653 TVFINSAEK
+653 TIFINSAEK

-671 SRIEPGVPIKVKSI
+671 SRIEPGVPIKPKSI
-685 TLVASSEESNVSFTS
+685 TSVLSSGSGEANVSFTS

-721 LANDIIDENK
+721 LANDVIDENK

-737 KVIKKYLPDLVGK
+737 KIIKKYLPDLVGK
-750 ANSDNHPFE
+750 TKTNSDNHPFE
-759 FFDNRLTPET
+759 FFDTRLTPET

-782 PYFPLSVFILWL
+782 PYFPLSVFIPWL

-843 DKHQKFAGKF
+843 AKQQKFVGKF

>member
-1 MKVPF
+1 
-6 DATGKC
+6 
-12 GAKAKKTLFLL
+12 
-23 LSYEYKIPT
+23 
-32 TSNLAS
+32 
-38 RPHSIKNKMSNLYQ
+38 MSNLYQ

-62 LQNGPGIPGGTPDT
+62 SQNGPGIPSTLLGTPNT

-86 VNELRNPKPD
+86 INELRNPKPD
-96 TTTNKVLGYLYNY
+96 TTINKVLGYLYNY

-124 SFLNCPVCFGGDSD
+124 SFLNCPVCFGGSGTSISSS
-138 FEDNY
+138 FEFEKNY
-143 LIVEVFKLI
+143 LIIEVVKLI

-165 IKEFYTLILKELQ
+165 IKQFYTIILKELQ
-178 NFQRYNPIMNSWK
+178 NFQHYNPIMNSWK

-203 GLRDQ
+203 ELRDQ
-208 LYTEVNFIEYKWFFA
+208 LYTEVNFVEYKWFFA

-264 QRHYKNSSDTVV
+264 ERHHKDSSDTVV
-276 HTKNISSV
+276 HTKNISNI

-297 RNVSMLVYRKFFQ
+297 RKVSMLVYQKFFQ
-310 LNPHNENSESIILNE
+310 LNPHNENIESVILND
-325 IMSKPVV
+325 IMNKPVV
-332 KHLNKISFLL
+332 KHLNKLSFLL
-342 EHYFSTLDFTQLNDQ
+342 EHYFSALDFTQLEDQ
-357 AISESLI
+357 VVGQSLI
-364 IMTNFNKQLN
+364 IITNFNKHLN
-374 HETNDHSVFNNFNNT
+374 HETKNYTLFNNFNNT
-389 PESGTN
+389 PDARTG
-395 NNPLVQNFRFI
+395 NNPLTQNFWFT

-417 FQGVLSRFLTANSR
+417 FQGILSRFLTANSR
-431 LLTNKTFFWFSQ
+431 LLTNKTFFWFSPKK
-443 RNYYGNRVDNNK
+443 YSGNRIDTTNNNN
-455 NIEYQYRDISLQI
+455 NIEYQYKDISLQI

-502 TTGIRFE
+502 TTGVRFE
-509 KLTLYLMSNYQE
+509 KLTLCLMNNYQE
-521 VNMYPDVLNSNYIDT
+521 INMYPDVLNSNYIDT

-552 LNRLSHQRSQD
+552 MNRLTQHRQQE

-581 YTNNDLL
+581 YANNDLL

-598 FANNSKVNLNDVMR
+598 FANNSKVNLDDVMR
-612 YIELVLEQFP
+612 YVELVLEQFP

-645 ITYNDREK
+645 ISYNNYNSRGNNI
-653 TVFINSAEK
+653 FINSAEK

-671 SRIEPGVPIKVKSI
+671 SRIEPGVPIKPKSI
-685 TLVASSEESNVSFTS
+685 TSVSSSGSGEANVSFTS

-721 LANDIIDENK
+721 LANDVIDENK

-737 KVIKKYLPDLVGK
+737 KIIKKYLPDLVGK
-750 ANSDNHPFE
+750 TKTNSDNHPFE

-782 PYFPLSVFILWL
+782 PYFPLSVFIPWL

-843 DKHQKFAGKF
+843 AKQQKFVGKF

>member
-1 MKVPF
+1 
-6 DATGKC
+6 
-12 GAKAKKTLFLL
+12 
-23 LSYEYKIPT
+23 
-32 TSNLAS
+32 
-38 RPHSIKNKMSNLYQ
+38 MSNLYQ

-62 LQNGPGIPGGTPDT
+62 SQNGPGIPSTLLGTPNT

-86 VNELRNPKPD
+86 INELRNPKPD
-96 TTTNKVLGYLYNY
+96 TTINKVLGYLYNY

-124 SFLNCPVCFGGDSD
+124 SFLNCPVCFGGSGTSISSS
-138 FEDNY
+138 FEFEKNY
-143 LIVEVFKLI
+143 LIIEVVKLI

-165 IKEFYTLILKELQ
+165 IKQFYTIILKELQ
-178 NFQRYNPIMNSWK
+178 NFQHYNPIMNSWK

-203 GLRDQ
+203 ELRDQ
-208 LYTEVNFIEYKWFFA
+208 LYTEVNFVEYKWFFA

-264 QRHYKNSSDTVV
+264 ERHHKDSSDTVV
-276 HTKNISSV
+276 HTKNISNI

-297 RNVSMLVYRKFFQ
+297 RKVSMLVYQKFFQ
-310 LNPHNENSESIILNE
+310 LNPHNENIESVILND
-325 IMSKPVV
+325 IMNKPVV
-332 KHLNKISFLL
+332 KHLNKLSFLL
-342 EHYFSTLDFTQLNDQ
+342 EHYFSALDFTQLEDQ
-357 AISESLI
+357 VVGQSLI
-364 IMTNFNKQLN
+364 IITNFNKHLN
-374 HETNDHSVFNNFNNT
+374 HETKNYTLFNNFNNT
-389 PESGTN
+389 PDARTG
-395 NNPLVQNFRFI
+395 NNPLTQNFWFT

-417 FQGVLSRFLTANSR
+417 FQGILSRFLTANSR
-431 LLTNKTFFWFSQ
+431 LLTNKTFFWFSPKK
-443 RNYYGNRVDNNK
+443 YSGNRIDTTNNNN
-455 NIEYQYRDISLQI
+455 NIEYQYKDISLQI

-502 TTGIRFE
+502 TTGVRFE
-509 KLTLYLMSNYQE
+509 KLTLCLMNNYQE
-521 VNMYPDVLNSNYIDT
+521 INMYPDVLNSNYIDT

-552 LNRLSHQRSQD
+552 MNCLTQHRQQE

-581 YTNNDLL
+581 YANNDLL

-598 FANNSKVNLNDVMR
+598 FANNSKVNLDDVMR
-612 YIELVLEQFP
+612 YVELVLEQFP

-645 ITYNDREK
+645 ISYNNYNSRGN
-653 TVFINSAEK
+653 TIFINSAEK

-671 SRIEPGVPIKVKSI
+671 SRIEPGVPIKPKSI
-685 TLVASSEESNVSFTS
+685 TSVLSSGSGEANVSFTS

-721 LANDIIDENK
+721 LANDVIDENK

-737 KVIKKYLPDLVGK
+737 KIIKKYLPDLVGK
-750 ANSDNHPFE
+750 TKTNSDNHPFE

-782 PYFPLSVFILWL
+782 PYFPLSVFIPWL

-843 DKHQKFAGKF
+843 AKQQKFVGKF

>member
-1 MKVPF
+1 
-6 DATGKC
+6 
-12 GAKAKKTLFLL
+12 
-23 LSYEYKIPT
+23 
-32 TSNLAS
+32 
-38 RPHSIKNKMSNLYQ
+38 MSNLYQ

-62 LQNGPGIPGGTPDT
+62 SQNGPGIPSTLLGTPNT

-86 VNELRNPKPD
+86 INELRNPKPD
-96 TTTNKVLGYLYNY
+96 TTINKVLGYLYNY

-124 SFLNCPVCFGGDSD
+124 SFLNCPVCFGGSGTSISSS
-138 FEDNY
+138 FEFEKNY
-143 LIVEVFKLI
+143 LIIEVVKLI

-165 IKEFYTLILKELQ
+165 IKQFYTIILKELQ
-178 NFQRYNPIMNSWK
+178 NFQHYNPIMNSWK

-203 GLRDQ
+203 ELRDQ
-208 LYTEVNFIEYKWFFA
+208 LYTEVNFVEYKWFFA

-264 QRHYKNSSDTVV
+264 ERHHKDSSDTVV
-276 HTKNISSV
+276 HTKNISNI

-297 RNVSMLVYRKFFQ
+297 RKVSMLVYQKFFQ
-310 LNPHNENSESIILNE
+310 LNPHNENIESVILND
-325 IMSKPVV
+325 IMNKPVV
-332 KHLNKISFLL
+332 KHLNKLSFLL
-342 EHYFSTLDFTQLNDQ
+342 EHYFSALDFTQLEDQ
-357 AISESLI
+357 VVGQSLI
-364 IMTNFNKQLN
+364 IITNFNKHLN
-374 HETNDHSVFNNFNNT
+374 HETKNYTLFNNFNNT
-389 PESGTN
+389 PDARTG
-395 NNPLVQNFRFI
+395 NNPLTQNFWFT

-417 FQGVLSRFLTANSR
+417 FQGILSRFLTANSR
-431 LLTNKTFFWFSQ
+431 LLTNKTFFWFSPKK
-443 RNYYGNRVDNNK
+443 YSGNRIDTTNNSN
-455 NIEYQYRDISLQI
+455 NIEYQYKDISLQI

-502 TTGIRFE
+502 TTGVRFE
-509 KLTLYLMSNYQE
+509 KLTLCLMNNYQE
-521 VNMYPDVLNSNYIDT
+521 INMYPDVLNSNYIDT

-552 LNRLSHQRSQD
+552 MNRLTQHRQQE

-581 YTNNDLL
+581 YANNDLL

-598 FANNSKVNLNDVMR
+598 FANNSKVNLDDVMR
-612 YIELVLEQFP
+612 YVELVLEQFP

-645 ITYNDREK
+645 ISYNNYNSRGN
-653 TVFINSAEK
+653 TIFINSAEK

-671 SRIEPGVPIKVKSI
+671 SRIEPGVPIKPKSI
-685 TLVASSEESNVSFTS
+685 TSVLSSGSGEANVSFTS

-721 LANDIIDENK
+721 LANDVIDENK

-737 KVIKKYLPDLVGK
+737 KIIKKYLPDLVGK
-750 ANSDNHPFE
+750 TKTNSDNHPFE
-759 FFDNRLTPET
+759 FFDTRLTPET

-782 PYFPLSVFILWL
+782 PYFPLSVFIPWL

-843 DKHQKFAGKF
+843 AKQQKFVGKF

>member
-1 MKVPF
+1 
-6 DATGKC
+6 
-12 GAKAKKTLFLL
+12 
-23 LSYEYKIPT
+23 
-32 TSNLAS
+32 
-38 RPHSIKNKMSNLYQ
+38 MSNLYQ

-62 LQNGPGIPGGTPDT
+62 SQNGPGIPSTLLGTPNT

-86 VNELRNPKPD
+86 INELRNPKPD
-96 TTTNKVLGYLYNY
+96 TTINKVLGYLYNY

-124 SFLNCPVCFGGDSD
+124 SFLNCPVCFGGSGTSISSS
-138 FEDNY
+138 FEFEKNY
-143 LIVEVFKLI
+143 LIIEVVKLI

-165 IKEFYTLILKELQ
+165 IKQFYTIILKELQ
-178 NFQRYNPIMNSWK
+178 NFQHYNPIMNSWK

-203 GLRDQ
+203 ELRDQ
-208 LYTEVNFIEYKWFFA
+208 LYTEVNFVEYKWFFA

-264 QRHYKNSSDTVV
+264 ERHHKDSSDTVV
-276 HTKNISSV
+276 HTKNISNI

-297 RNVSMLVYRKFFQ
+297 RKVSMLVYQKFFQ
-310 LNPHNENSESIILNE
+310 LNPHNENIESVILND
-325 IMSKPVV
+325 IMNKPVV
-332 KHLNKISFLL
+332 KHLNKLSFLL
-342 EHYFSTLDFTQLNDQ
+342 EHYFSALDFTQLEDQ
-357 AISESLI
+357 VVGQSLI
-364 IMTNFNKQLN
+364 IITNFNKHLN
-374 HETNDHSVFNNFNNT
+374 HETKNYTLFNNFNNT
-389 PESGTN
+389 PDARTG
-395 NNPLVQNFRFI
+395 NNPLTQNFWFT

-417 FQGVLSRFLTANSR
+417 FQGILSRFLTANSR
-431 LLTNKTFFWFSQ
+431 LLTNKTFFWFSSKK
-443 RNYYGNRVDNNK
+443 YYGNRIDTTNNNN
-455 NIEYQYRDISLQI
+455 NIECQYKDISLQI

-502 TTGIRFE
+502 TTGVRFE
-509 KLTLYLMSNYQE
+509 KLTLCLMNNYQE
-521 VNMYPDVLNSNYIDT
+521 INMYPDVLNSNYIDT

-552 LNRLSHQRSQD
+552 MNRLTQHRQQE

-581 YTNNDLL
+581 YANNDLL

-598 FANNSKVNLNDVMR
+598 FANNSKVNLDDVMR
-612 YIELVLEQFP
+612 YVELVLEQFP

-645 ITYNDREK
+645 ISYNNYNSRGN
-653 TVFINSAEK
+653 TIFINSAEK

-671 SRIEPGVPIKVKSI
+671 SRIEPGVPIKPKSI
-685 TLVASSEESNVSFTS
+685 TSVLSSGSGEANVSFTS

-721 LANDIIDENK
+721 LANDVIDENK

-737 KVIKKYLPDLVGK
+737 KIIKKYLPDLVGK
-750 ANSDNHPFE
+750 TKTNSDNHPFE
-759 FFDNRLTPET
+759 FFDTRLTPET

-782 PYFPLSVFILWL
+782 PYFPLSVFIPWL

-843 DKHQKFAGKF
+843 AKQQKFVGKF

>member
-1 MKVPF
+1 MYTPA
-6 DATGKC
+6 DR
-12 GAKAKKTLFLL
+12 
-23 LSYEYKIPT
+23 II
-32 TSNLAS
+32 
-38 RPHSIKNKMSNLYQ
+38 SIVMSNLYQ

-62 LQNGPGIPGGTPDT
+62 SQNGPGIPSTLLGTPNT

-86 VNELRNPKPD
+86 INELRNPKPD
-96 TTTNKVLGYLYNY
+96 TTINKVLGYLYNY

-124 SFLNCPVCFGGDSD
+124 SFLNCPVCFGGSGTSINSS
-138 FEDNY
+138 FEFEKNY
-143 LIVEVFKLI
+143 LIIEVVKLI

-165 IKEFYTLILKELQ
+165 IKQFYTIILKELQ
-178 NFQRYNPIMNSWK
+178 NFQHYNPIMNSWK

-203 GLRDQ
+203 ELRDQ
-208 LYTEVNFIEYKWFFA
+208 LYTEVNFVEYKWFFG

-264 QRHYKNSSDTVV
+264 ERHHKDSSDTVV
-276 HTKNISSV
+276 HTKNISNI

-297 RNVSMLVYRKFFQ
+297 RKVSMLVYQKFFQ
-310 LNPHNENSESIILNE
+310 LNPHNENIESVILND
-325 IMSKPVV
+325 IMNKPVV
-332 KHLNKISFLL
+332 KHLNKLSFLL
-342 EHYFSTLDFTQLNDQ
+342 EHYFSALDFTQLEDQ
-357 AISESLI
+357 VVGQSLI
-364 IMTNFNKQLN
+364 IITNFNKHLN
-374 HETNDHSVFNNFNNT
+374 HETKNYTLFNNFNNT
-389 PESGTN
+389 PDARTG
-395 NNPLVQNFRFI
+395 NNPLTQNFWFT

-417 FQGVLSRFLTANSR
+417 FQGILSRFLTANSR
-431 LLTNKTFFWFSQ
+431 LLTNKTFFWFSSKK
-443 RNYYGNRVDNNK
+443 YYGNRIDTTNNSN
-455 NIEYQYRDISLQI
+455 NIEYQYKDISLQI

-502 TTGIRFE
+502 TTGVRFE
-509 KLTLYLMSNYQE
+509 KLTLCLMNNYQE
-521 VNMYPDVLNSNYIDT
+521 INMYPDVLNSNYIDT

-552 LNRLSHQRSQD
+552 MNRLTQHRQQE

-581 YTNNDLL
+581 YANNDLL

-598 FANNSKVNLNDVMR
+598 FANNSKVNLDDVMR
-612 YIELVLEQFP
+612 YVELVLEQFP

-645 ITYNDREK
+645 ISYNNYNSRGN
-653 TVFINSAEK
+653 TIFINSAEK

-671 SRIEPGVPIKVKSI
+671 SRIEPGVPIKPKSI
-685 TLVASSEESNVSFTS
+685 TSVLSSGSGEANVSFTS

-721 LANDIIDENK
+721 LANDVIDENK

-737 KVIKKYLPDLVGK
+737 KIIKKYLPDLVGK
-750 ANSDNHPFE
+750 TKTNSDNHPFE
-759 FFDNRLTPET
+759 FFDTRLTPET

-782 PYFPLSVFILWL
+782 PYFPLSVFIPWL

-843 DKHQKFAGKF
+843 AKQQKFVGKF

>member
-1 MKVPF
+1 MYTPA
-6 DATGKC
+6 DR
-12 GAKAKKTLFLL
+12 
-23 LSYEYKIPT
+23 II
-32 TSNLAS
+32 
-38 RPHSIKNKMSNLYQ
+38 SIVMSNLYQ

-62 LQNGPGIPGGTPDT
+62 SQNGPGIPSTLLGTPNT

-86 VNELRNPKPD
+86 INELRNPKPD
-96 TTTNKVLGYLYNY
+96 TTINKVLGYLYNY

-124 SFLNCPVCFGGDSD
+124 SFLNCPVCFGGSGTSISSS
-138 FEDNY
+138 FEFEKNY
-143 LIVEVFKLI
+143 LIIEVVKLI

-165 IKEFYTLILKELQ
+165 IKQFYTIILKELQ
-178 NFQRYNPIMNSWK
+178 NFQHYNPIMNSWK

-203 GLRDQ
+203 ELRDQ
-208 LYTEVNFIEYKWFFA
+208 LYTEVNFVEYKWFFA

-264 QRHYKNSSDTVV
+264 ERHHKDSSDTVV
-276 HTKNISSV
+276 HTKNISNI

-297 RNVSMLVYRKFFQ
+297 RKVSMLVYQKFFQ
-310 LNPHNENSESIILNE
+310 LNPHNENIESVILND
-325 IMSKPVV
+325 IMNKPVV
-332 KHLNKISFLL
+332 KHLNKLSFLL
-342 EHYFSTLDFTQLNDQ
+342 EHYFSALDFTQLEDQ
-357 AISESLI
+357 VVGQSLI
-364 IMTNFNKQLN
+364 IITNFNKHLN
-374 HETNDHSVFNNFNNT
+374 HETKNYTLFNNFNNT
-389 PESGTN
+389 PDARTG
-395 NNPLVQNFRFI
+395 NNPLTQNFWFT

-417 FQGVLSRFLTANSR
+417 FQGILSRFLTANSR
-431 LLTNKTFFWFSQ
+431 LLTNKTFFWFSPKK
-443 RNYYGNRVDNNK
+443 YSGNRIDTTNNNN
-455 NIEYQYRDISLQI
+455 NIEYQYKDISLQI

-502 TTGIRFE
+502 TTGVRFE
-509 KLTLYLMSNYQE
+509 KLTLCLMNNYQE
-521 VNMYPDVLNSNYIDT
+521 INMYPDVLNSNYIDT

-552 LNRLSHQRSQD
+552 MNRLTQHRQQE

-581 YTNNDLL
+581 YANNDLL

-598 FANNSKVNLNDVMR
+598 FANNSKVNLDDVMR
-612 YIELVLEQFP
+612 YVELVLEQFP

-645 ITYNDREK
+645 ISYNNYNSRGN
-653 TVFINSAEK
+653 TIFINSAEK

-671 SRIEPGVPIKVKSI
+671 SRIEPGVPIKPKSI
-685 TLVASSEESNVSFTS
+685 TSVLSSGSGEANVSFTS

-721 LANDIIDENK
+721 LANDVIDENK

-737 KVIKKYLPDLVGK
+737 KIIKKYLPDLVGK
-750 ANSDNHPFE
+750 TKTNSDNHPFE
-759 FFDNRLTPET
+759 FFDTRLTPET

-782 PYFPLSVFILWL
+782 PYFPLSVFIPWL

-843 DKHQKFAGKF
+843 AKQQKFVGKF

>member
-1 MKVPF
+1 
-6 DATGKC
+6 
-12 GAKAKKTLFLL
+12 
-23 LSYEYKIPT
+23 
-32 TSNLAS
+32 
-38 RPHSIKNKMSNLYQ
+38 MSNLYQ

-62 LQNGPGIPGGTPDT
+62 SQNGPGIPSTLLGTPNT

-86 VNELRNPKPD
+86 INELRNPKPD
-96 TTTNKVLGYLYNY
+96 TTINKVLGYLYNY

-124 SFLNCPVCFGGDSD
+124 SFLNCPVCFGGSGTSISSS
-138 FEDNY
+138 FEFEKNY
-143 LIVEVFKLI
+143 LIIEVVKLI

-165 IKEFYTLILKELQ
+165 IKQFYTIILKELQ
-178 NFQRYNPIMNSWK
+178 NFQHYNPIMNSWK

-203 GLRDQ
+203 ELRDQ
-208 LYTEVNFIEYKWFFA
+208 LYTEVNFVEYKWFFA

-264 QRHYKNSSDTVV
+264 ERHHKDSSDTVV
-276 HTKNISSV
+276 HTKNISNI

-297 RNVSMLVYRKFFQ
+297 RKVSMLVYQKFFQ
-310 LNPHNENSESIILNE
+310 LNPHNENIESVILND
-325 IMSKPVV
+325 IMNKPVV
-332 KHLNKISFLL
+332 KHLNKLSFLL
-342 EHYFSTLDFTQLNDQ
+342 EHYFSALDFTQLEDQ
-357 AISESLI
+357 VVGQSLI
-364 IMTNFNKQLN
+364 IITNFNKHLN
-374 HETNDHSVFNNFNNT
+374 HETKNYTLFNNFNNT
-389 PESGTN
+389 PDARTG
-395 NNPLVQNFRFI
+395 NNPLTQNFWFT

-417 FQGVLSRFLTANSR
+417 FQGILSRFLTANSR
-431 LLTNKTFFWFSQ
+431 LLTNKTFFWFSPKK
-443 RNYYGNRVDNNK
+443 YYGNRIDTTNNNN
-455 NIEYQYRDISLQI
+455 NIEYQYKDISLQI

-502 TTGIRFE
+502 TTGVRFE
-509 KLTLYLMSNYQE
+509 KLTLCLMNNYQE
-521 VNMYPDVLNSNYIDT
+521 INMYPDVLNSNYIDT

-552 LNRLSHQRSQD
+552 MNRLTQHRQQE

-598 FANNSKVNLNDVMR
+598 FANNSKVNLDDVMR
-612 YIELVLEQFP
+612 YVELVLEQFP

-645 ITYNDREK
+645 ISYNNYNSRGN
-653 TVFINSAEK
+653 TIFINSAEK

-671 SRIEPGVPIKVKSI
+671 SRIEPGVPIKPKSI
-685 TLVASSEESNVSFTS
+685 TSVLSSGSGEANVSFTS

-721 LANDIIDENK
+721 LANDVIDENK

-737 KVIKKYLPDLVGK
+737 KIIKKYLPDLVGK
-750 ANSDNHPFE
+750 TKTNSDNHPFE

-782 PYFPLSVFILWL
+782 PYFPLSVFIPWL

-843 DKHQKFAGKF
+843 AKQQKFVGKF

>member
-1 MKVPF
+1 
-6 DATGKC
+6 
-12 GAKAKKTLFLL
+12 
-23 LSYEYKIPT
+23 
-32 TSNLAS
+32 
-38 RPHSIKNKMSNLYQ
+38 MSNLYQ

-62 LQNGPGIPGGTPDT
+62 SQNGPGIPSTLLGTPNT

-86 VNELRNPKPD
+86 INELRNPKPD
-96 TTTNKVLGYLYNY
+96 TTINKVLGYLYNY

-124 SFLNCPVCFGGDSD
+124 SFLNCPVCFGGSGTSISSS
-138 FEDNY
+138 FEFEKNY
-143 LIVEVFKLI
+143 LIIEVVKLI

-165 IKEFYTLILKELQ
+165 IKQFYTIILKELQ
-178 NFQRYNPIMNSWK
+178 NFQHYNPIMNSWK

-203 GLRDQ
+203 ELRDQ
-208 LYTEVNFIEYKWFFA
+208 LYTEVNFVEYKWFFA

-264 QRHYKNSSDTVV
+264 ERYHKDSSDTVV
-276 HTKNISSV
+276 HTKNISNI

-297 RNVSMLVYRKFFQ
+297 RKVSMLVYQKFFQ
-310 LNPHNENSESIILNE
+310 LNPHNENIESVILND
-325 IMSKPVV
+325 IMNKPVV
-332 KHLNKISFLL
+332 KHLNKLSFLL
-342 EHYFSTLDFTQLNDQ
+342 EHYFSALDFTQLEDQ
-357 AISESLI
+357 VVGQSLI
-364 IMTNFNKQLN
+364 IITNFNKHLN
-374 HETNDHSVFNNFNNT
+374 HETKNYTLFNNFNNT
-389 PESGTN
+389 PDARTG
-395 NNPLVQNFRFI
+395 NNPLTQNFWFT

-417 FQGVLSRFLTANSR
+417 FQGILSRFLTANSR
-431 LLTNKTFFWFSQ
+431 LLTNKTFFWFSPKK
-443 RNYYGNRVDNNK
+443 YYGNRIDTTNNSN
-455 NIEYQYRDISLQI
+455 NIEYQYKDISLQI

-502 TTGIRFE
+502 TTGVRFE
-509 KLTLYLMSNYQE
+509 KLTLCLMNNYQE
-521 VNMYPDVLNSNYIDT
+521 INMYPDVLNSNYIDT

-552 LNRLSHQRSQD
+552 MNRLTQHRQQE

-598 FANNSKVNLNDVMR
+598 FANNSKVNLDDVMR
-612 YIELVLEQFP
+612 YVELVLEQFP

-645 ITYNDREK
+645 ISYNNYNSRGN
-653 TVFINSAEK
+653 TIFINSAEK

-671 SRIEPGVPIKVKSI
+671 SRIEPGVPIKPKSI
-685 TLVASSEESNVSFTS
+685 TSVSSSGSGEANVSFTS

-721 LANDIIDENK
+721 LANDVIDENK

-737 KVIKKYLPDLVGK
+737 KIIKKYLPDLVGK
-750 ANSDNHPFE
+750 TKTNSDNHPFE
-759 FFDNRLTPET
+759 FFDTRLTPET

-782 PYFPLSVFILWL
+782 PYFPLSVFIPWL

-843 DKHQKFAGKF
+843 AKQQKFVGKF

>member
-1 MKVPF
+1 
-6 DATGKC
+6 
-12 GAKAKKTLFLL
+12 
-23 LSYEYKIPT
+23 
-32 TSNLAS
+32 
-38 RPHSIKNKMSNLYQ
+38 MSNLYQ

-62 LQNGPGIPGGTPDT
+62 SQNGPGIPSTLLGTPNT

-86 VNELRNPKPD
+86 INELRNPKPD
-96 TTTNKVLGYLYNY
+96 TTINKVLGYLYNY

-124 SFLNCPVCFGGDSD
+124 SFLNCPVCFGGSGTSISSS
-138 FEDNY
+138 FEFEKNY
-143 LIVEVFKLI
+143 LIIEVVKLI

-165 IKEFYTLILKELQ
+165 IKQFYTIILKELQ
-178 NFQRYNPIMNSWK
+178 NFQHYNPIMNSWK

-203 GLRDQ
+203 ELRDQ
-208 LYTEVNFIEYKWFFA
+208 LYTEVNFVEYKWFFA

-264 QRHYKNSSDTVV
+264 ERHHKDSSDTVV
-276 HTKNISSV
+276 HTKNISNI

-297 RNVSMLVYRKFFQ
+297 RKVSMLVYQKFFQ
-310 LNPHNENSESIILNE
+310 LNPHNENIESVILND
-325 IMSKPVV
+325 IMNKPVV
-332 KHLNKISFLL
+332 KHLNKLSFLL
-342 EHYFSTLDFTQLNDQ
+342 EHYFSALDFTQLEDQ
-357 AISESLI
+357 VVGQSLI
-364 IMTNFNKQLN
+364 IITNFNKHLN
-374 HETNDHSVFNNFNNT
+374 HETKNYTLFNNFNNT
-389 PESGTN
+389 PDARTG
-395 NNPLVQNFRFI
+395 NNPLTQNFWFT

-417 FQGVLSRFLTANSR
+417 FQGILSRFLTANSR
-431 LLTNKTFFWFSQ
+431 LLTNKTFFWFSPKK
-443 RNYYGNRVDNNK
+443 YSGNRIDTTNNNN
-455 NIEYQYRDISLQI
+455 NIEYQYKDISLQI

-502 TTGIRFE
+502 TTGVRFE
-509 KLTLYLMSNYQE
+509 KLTLCLMNNYQE
-521 VNMYPDVLNSNYIDT
+521 INMYPDVLNSNYIDT

-552 LNRLSHQRSQD
+552 MNRLTQHRQQE

-581 YTNNDLL
+581 YANNDLL

-598 FANNSKVNLNDVMR
+598 FANNSKVNLDDVMR
-612 YIELVLEQFP
+612 YVELVLEQFP

-645 ITYNDREK
+645 ISYNNYNSRGN
-653 TVFINSAEK
+653 TIFINSAEK

-671 SRIEPGVPIKVKSI
+671 SRIEPGVPIKPKSI
-685 TLVASSEESNVSFTS
+685 TSVLSSGSGEANVSFTS

-721 LANDIIDENK
+721 LANDVIDENK

-737 KVIKKYLPDLVGK
+737 KIIKKYLPDLVGK
-750 ANSDNHPFE
+750 TKTNSDNHPFE

-782 PYFPLSVFILWL
+782 PYFPLSVFIPWL

-843 DKHQKFAGKF
+843 AKQQKFVGKF

>member
-1 MKVPF
+1 
-6 DATGKC
+6 
-12 GAKAKKTLFLL
+12 
-23 LSYEYKIPT
+23 
-32 TSNLAS
+32 
-38 RPHSIKNKMSNLYQ
+38 MSNLYQ

-62 LQNGPGIPGGTPDT
+62 SQNGPGIPSTLSGTPNT
-76 NLSPQELDFL
+76 NSSPQELDFL
-86 VNELRNPKPD
+86 INELRNPKPD
-96 TTTNKVLGYLYNY
+96 TTINKVLGYLYNY

-124 SFLNCPVCFGGDSD
+124 SFLNCPVCFGGSGTSISSS
-138 FEDNY
+138 FEFEKNY
-143 LIVEVFKLI
+143 LIIEVVKLI

-165 IKEFYTLILKELQ
+165 IKQFYTIILKELQ
-178 NFQRYNPIMNSWK
+178 NFQHYNPIMNSWK

-203 GLRDQ
+203 ELRDQ
-208 LYTEVNFIEYKWFFA
+208 LYTEVNFVEYKWFFA

-264 QRHYKNSSDTVV
+264 ERHHKDSSDTVV
-276 HTKNISSV
+276 HTKNISNI

-297 RNVSMLVYRKFFQ
+297 RKVSMLVYQKFFQ
-310 LNPHNENSESIILNE
+310 LNPHNENIESVISND
-325 IMSKPVV
+325 IMNKPVV
-332 KHLNKISFLL
+332 KHLNKLSFLL
-342 EHYFSTLDFTQLNDQ
+342 EHYFSALDFTQLEDQ
-357 AISESLI
+357 VVGQSLI
-364 IMTNFNKQLN
+364 IITNFNKHLN
-374 HETNDHSVFNNFNNT
+374 HETKNYTLFNNFNNT
-389 PESGTN
+389 PDARTG
-395 NNPLVQNFRFI
+395 NNPLTQNFWFT

-417 FQGVLSRFLTANSR
+417 FQGILSRFLTANSR
-431 LLTNKTFFWFSQ
+431 LLTNKTFFWFSPKK
-443 RNYYGNRVDNNK
+443 YSGNRIDTTNNNN
-455 NIEYQYRDISLQI
+455 NIEYQYKDISLQI

-502 TTGIRFE
+502 TTGVRFE
-509 KLTLYLMSNYQE
+509 KLTLCLMNNYQE
-521 VNMYPDVLNSNYIDT
+521 INMYPDVLNSNYIDT

-552 LNRLSHQRSQD
+552 MNRLTQHRQQE

-581 YTNNDLL
+581 YANNDLL

-598 FANNSKVNLNDVMR
+598 FANNSKVNLDDVMR
-612 YIELVLEQFP
+612 YVELVLEQFP

-645 ITYNDREK
+645 ISYNNYNSRGN
-653 TVFINSAEK
+653 TIFINSAEK

-671 SRIEPGVPIKVKSI
+671 SRIEPGVPIKPKSI
-685 TLVASSEESNVSFTS
+685 TSVLSSGSGEANVSFTS

-721 LANDIIDENK
+721 LANDVIDENK

-737 KVIKKYLPDLVGK
+737 KIIKKYLPDLVGK
-750 ANSDNHPFE
+750 TKTNSDNHPFE
-759 FFDNRLTPET
+759 FFDTRLTPET

-782 PYFPLSVFILWL
+782 PYFPLSVFIPWL

-843 DKHQKFAGKF
+843 AKQQKFVGKF

>member
-1 MKVPF
+1 
-6 DATGKC
+6 
-12 GAKAKKTLFLL
+12 
-23 LSYEYKIPT
+23 
-32 TSNLAS
+32 
-38 RPHSIKNKMSNLYQ
+38 MSNLYQ

-62 LQNGPGIPGGTPDT
+62 SQNGPGIPSTLLGTPNT

-86 VNELRNPKPD
+86 INELRNPKPD
-96 TTTNKVLGYLYNY
+96 TTINKVLGYLYNY

-124 SFLNCPVCFGGDSD
+124 SFLNCPVCFGGSGTSISSS
-138 FEDNY
+138 FEFEKNY
-143 LIVEVFKLI
+143 LIIEVVKLI

-165 IKEFYTLILKELQ
+165 IKQFYTIILKELQ
-178 NFQRYNPIMNSWK
+178 NFQHYNPIMNSWK

-203 GLRDQ
+203 ELRDQ
-208 LYTEVNFIEYKWFFA
+208 LYTEVNFVEYKWFFA

-264 QRHYKNSSDTVV
+264 ERHHKDSSDTVV
-276 HTKNISSV
+276 HTKNISNI

-297 RNVSMLVYRKFFQ
+297 RKVSMLVYQKFFQ
-310 LNPHNENSESIILNE
+310 LNPHNENIESVILND
-325 IMSKPVV
+325 IMNKLVV
-332 KHLNKISFLL
+332 KHLNKLSFLL
-342 EHYFSTLDFTQLNDQ
+342 EHYFSALDFTQLEDQ
-357 AISESLI
+357 VVGQSLI
-364 IMTNFNKQLN
+364 IITNFNKHLN
-374 HETNDHSVFNNFNNT
+374 HETKNYTLFNNFNNT
-389 PESGTN
+389 PDARTG
-395 NNPLVQNFRFI
+395 NNPLTQNFWFT

-417 FQGVLSRFLTANSR
+417 FQGILSRFLTANSR
-431 LLTNKTFFWFSQ
+431 LLTNKTFFWFSPKK
-443 RNYYGNRVDNNK
+443 YYGNRIDTTNNSN
-455 NIEYQYRDISLQI
+455 NIEYQYKDISLQI

-502 TTGIRFE
+502 TTGVRFE
-509 KLTLYLMSNYQE
+509 KLTLCLMNNYQE
-521 VNMYPDVLNSNYIDT
+521 INMYPDVLNSNYIDT

-552 LNRLSHQRSQD
+552 MNRLTQHRQQE

-598 FANNSKVNLNDVMR
+598 FANNSKVNLDDVMR
-612 YIELVLEQFP
+612 YVELVLEQFP

-645 ITYNDREK
+645 ISYNNYNSRGN
-653 TVFINSAEK
+653 TIFINSAEK

-671 SRIEPGVPIKVKSI
+671 SRIEPGVPIKPKSI
-685 TLVASSEESNVSFTS
+685 TSVLSSGSGEANVSFTS

-721 LANDIIDENK
+721 LANDVIDENK

-737 KVIKKYLPDLVGK
+737 KIIKKYLPDLVGK
-750 ANSDNHPFE
+750 TKTNSDNHPFE

-782 PYFPLSVFILWL
+782 PYFPLSVFIPWL

-843 DKHQKFAGKF
+843 AKQQKFVGKF